1 MGRVVNLN
9 GDIEADR
16 KKEYERQL
24 AIQQSPQHQT
34 QQMVKNSLRQTAGK
48 TKGVFS
54 KVNNTGSPIM
64 KQAYQ
69 DFGKYDPEW
78 GQDSQWILRA
88 GEGIQGSLHSLAATP
103 GAIAGVTKQATIDF
117 WDNTFHNQPLQK
129 ANQQVRLAKMEQAN
143 GGLPLSGKEVRL
155 PRRGDSAVVLS
166 QLGDR
171 EVKEA
176 EERRDALVISRP
188 AQFSNAVH
196 RHMAEAQKHFDKAKE
211 GLSGSDKFWADA
223 GIAALDNAMLLPLAQ
238 VSPNLSLTVM
248 GAKAAGQKSY
258 ELSQQGVGASEALT
272 RGIAAGGIEILTEK
286 LPLDQ
291 TLEALQGGGKG
302 ILANTLKQ
310 MGTEAGEEGLSYALN
325 YVADKAAGDPGA
337 TFTLEELAYAM
348 GVGAVSG
355 GMMGSAATA
364 LGKLRG
370 FGSQQNTTQKS
381 EGTTQAEQTDQ
392 DRIRESIQLDAN
404 QKPIVV
410 VDTDQNLFEGAD
422 PKSYP
427 AIARRYIK
435 EKFQGQVLPV
445 GEEDAARIGPK
456 AAGEFVYPAQDLPP
470 KDRQAK
476 LRAATELNNLLETAE
491 YAYSAPDVKAHP
503 HKEGSLGWDYYTT
516 RFQLGGK
523 TFEGTI
529 NIANSPNGRVFYD
542 ITKIREIPGS
552 YGMPSTP
559 VATVTPISENLST
572 PRVPQLGEKVN
583 GEGQRAPLKLRE
595 TDGRPGLVR
604 DALSRRWDTRMRR
617 DVDAAAKLANVSVVV
632 EEDMGDLDGLY
643 DGRTNTLHISAK
655 AQNPVR
661 VVLTHEITHAMKTSN
676 PAGYRELQSA
686 AFQMMQETGDLER
699 VSAMLGESYGEMT
712 QDELNEELVAHFMQN
727 TMEDIGQFERL
738 IGVNRN
744 VAQRLLDALD
754 NFLRRNA
761 IHWNGGEDRTAG
773 VWSSYTYHDLEEVR
787 EKWAAC
793 LRGANPNAP
802 GRDVVRKLFGGEM
815 AAEAPID
822 GMYQAKEL
830 QGQGRT
836 QQEVWN
842 QTGWLQGKD
851 GRWRFE
857 IDDSGAQLDLTKAGP
872 GATLKDVLYHPEL
885 FRQYP
890 QLGEVAVKFQPLPDS
905 NTLARY
911 NSRNNTITFNTQP
924 KANPSHTPL
933 EVTLHE
939 VQHAIQAEEGFARGG
954 DLRSARNYKIEQLRN
969 LAEHMP
975 EYQELPSIDAKD
987 AFLYD
992 LFLNTTPIR
1001 TEKAAQQRAYGELM
1015 GEQEAS
1021 EVMLR
1026 KDYSPQ
1032 ERRQKAPHQYSDPL
1046 VVLQDGTLVLDDD
1059 ADFLYDE
1066 GINRG
1071 GVDTDGVDTR
1081 GEKTVRVSGQLVQRE
1096 GRGSDGRVP
1105 LLRQRGGGIGQ
1116 GNEDIL
1122 QQLSRVD
1129 RGGSSKTRLGTG
1141 SSSISQ
1147 ARKIASPSRQ
1157 IAPELIEKYRAIPK
1171 GEHPANDVQVPAATG
1186 EGQRTRQTVRTV
1198 LESPHAD
1205 ARLMEQ
1211 TEQKLRQGLL
1221 SYNPI
1226 SNAEA
1231 LQKANQTLET
1241 EGYDRA
1247 LGRFSGAIGGETAGG
1262 APTGRTDKY
1271 TIALGER
1278 LLVEAQNRGDTKAAM
1293 DILSQ
1298 LAVEATVSGQN
1309 VQAIS
1314 MLKRMGPQGELLTL
1328 QAAVNRLNNELGKK
1342 QARQRQKNGEQIA
1355 QLEAQKGTAL
1365 NQLQIDQL
1373 NREIAKLSG
1382 EITLPQEAAADILSQ
1397 TSPKGLEEAVE
1408 RAYIQVA
1415 KQVPA
1420 DWLTKWNALRY
1431 MSMLT
1436 NPTTH
1441 IRNILG
1447 NAAFYPVVQL
1457 KNLVKIPLEQSAQK
1471 LMPKYAGDPTAA
1483 VLNRGN
1489 KTDRG
1494 YLQMA
1499 AESFQENQKVLKA
1512 GGKYNPSDLIRQH
1525 QTVFDGKLLG
1535 LDTPFTNNAF
1545 TQAMGKTMEAIRKA
1559 NGGALET
1566 EDLWFLRSNYETA
1579 FAQVLKANDYQSQ
1592 NPARQKEIL
1601 KNAQQWASEEAW
1613 RATYRDASKF
1623 ADALS
1628 QFSRTNPVTNL
1639 LIEGVAPFKKT
1650 PVNILKRG
1658 VNYSPA
1664 GILAGVYNLNQ
1675 AVRTGKVD
1683 AAHALDQLASGLT
1696 GSGIM
1701 ALGFFLSKLGLFTG
1715 GAEEDKKKEAYDR
1728 QVSGWQPYALRLG
1741 DATYTLDWLAPTS
1754 LPFFTGV
1761 ALQQELEQGSLGPE
1775 AAWEAVLS
1783 LTNPMVEMS
1792 MLSGLDRA
1800 IQSASYAQN
1809 NGGNAIQAFA
1819 VSAAESYFGQAFPT
1833 AFGRVNRILDGTQRN
1848 TYYKDKNSLVPGD
1861 LQAAFRSTVLQK
1873 GIPGG
1878 SKYIEPKLDV
1888 WGREQKAPLGE
1899 RVIENLVSPGYYSK
1913 SKQDKVDK
1921 EVLRLYHKL
1930 GDNGVIPNASP
1941 QKYIQRDGK
1950 RHDFSAKEYTA
1961 YTRERGQQSHQ
1972 ILEDFLGS
1980 REWKKL
1986 SDREKA
1992 AMVEKAYGLA
2002 DELGRKKAV
2011 RSYQYDRATAKAVE
2025 TCKQAGIAY
2034 GEYLLAKQAADQNG
2048 NGSVTKDEAKA
2059 YLDSRSDLRESQ
2071 KASLFSAFSTAKQNP
2086 YQ

>member
-1 MGRVVNLN
+1 MAGYSPSRDTVV
-9 GDIEADR
+9 
-16 KKEYERQL
+16 
-24 AIQQSPQHQT
+24 
-34 QQMVKNSLRQTAGK
+34 
-48 TKGVFS
+48 F
-54 KVNNTGSPIM
+54 NT
-64 KQAYQ
+64 
-69 DFGKYDPEW
+69 
-78 GQDSQWILRA
+78 
-88 GEGIQGSLHSLAATP
+88 
-103 GAIAGVTKQATIDF
+103 
-117 WDNTFHNQPLQK
+117 NTN
-129 ANQQVRLAKMEQAN
+129 V
-143 GGLPLSGKEVRL
+143 
-155 PRRGDSAVVLS
+155 
-166 QLGDR
+166 
-171 EVKEA
+171 
-176 EERRDALVISRP
+176 
-188 AQFSNAVH
+188 
-196 RHMAEAQKHFDKAKE
+196 
-211 GLSGSDKFWADA
+211 
-223 GIAALDNAMLLPLAQ
+223 AML
-238 VSPNLSLTVM
+238 
-248 GAKAAGQKSY
+248 
-258 ELSQQGVGASEALT
+258 
-272 RGIAAGGIEILTEK
+272 
-286 LPLDQ
+286 D
-291 TLEALQGGGKG
+291 
-302 ILANTLKQ
+302 
-310 MGTEAGEEGLSYALN
+310 
-325 YVADKAAGDPGA
+325 
-337 TFTLEELAYAM
+337 
-348 GVGAVSG
+348 
-355 GMMGSAATA
+355 
-364 LGKLRG
+364 
-370 FGSQQNTTQKS
+370 
-381 EGTTQAEQTDQ
+381 
-392 DRIRESIQLDAN
+392 
-404 QKPIVV
+404 
-410 VDTDQNLFEGAD
+410 
-422 PKSYP
+422 
-427 AIARRYIK
+427 
-435 EKFQGQVLPV
+435 
-445 GEEDAARIGPK
+445 
-456 AAGEFVYPAQDLPP
+456 
-470 KDRQAK
+470 
-476 LRAATELNNLLETAE
+476 
-491 YAYSAPDVKAHP
+491 
-503 HKEGSLGWDYYTT
+503 
-516 RFQLGGK
+516 
-523 TFEGTI
+523 
-529 NIANSPNGRVFYD
+529 
-542 ITKIREIPGS
+542 
-552 YGMPSTP
+552 
-559 VATVTPISENLST
+559 
-572 PRVPQLGEKVN
+572 
-583 GEGQRAPLKLRE
+583 
-595 TDGRPGLVR
+595 
-604 DALSRRWDTRMRR
+604 
-617 DVDAAAKLANVSVVV
+617 DVD
-632 EEDMGDLDGLY
+632 
-643 DGRTNTLHISAK
+643 
-655 AQNPVR
+655 
-661 VVLTHEITHAMKTSN
+661 
-676 PAGYRELQSA
+676 
-686 AFQMMQETGDLER
+686 
-699 VSAMLGESYGEMT
+699 
-712 QDELNEELVAHFMQN
+712 
-727 TMEDIGQFERL
+727 
-738 IGVNRN
+738 
-744 VAQRLLDALD
+744 
-754 NFLRRNA
+754 
-761 IHWNGGEDRTAG
+761 W
-773 VWSSYTYHDLEEVR
+773 
-787 EKWAAC
+787 
-793 LRGANPNAP
+793 
-802 GRDVVRKLFGGEM
+802 
-815 AAEAPID
+815 
-822 GMYQAKEL
+822 
-830 QGQGRT
+830 
-836 QQEVWN
+836 
-842 QTGWLQGKD
+842 
-851 GRWRFE
+851 
-857 IDDSGAQLDLTKAGP
+857 
-872 GATLKDVLYHPEL
+872 
-885 FRQYP
+885 
-890 QLGEVAVKFQPLPDS
+890 
-905 NTLARY
+905 
-911 NSRNNTITFNTQP
+911 
-924 KANPSHTPL
+924 TPL
-933 EVTLHE
+933 ETLIHE
-939 VQHAIQAEEGFARGG
+939 TQHAIQTREGFAKGG
-954 DLRSARNYKIEQLRN
+954 SRKSARDFKKIQLRRQ
-969 LAEHMP
+969 AEQMP
-975 EYQELPSIDAKD
+975 EYQQLPTQQAKE
-987 AFLYD
+987 AFVEEM
-992 LFLNTTPIR
+992 FLSTTPEH
-1001 TEKAAQQRAYGELM
+1001 TEEAASIKAYHELV
-1015 GEQEAS
+1015 GEQEAF
-1021 EVMLR
+1021 EVMDR
-1026 KDYSPQ
+1026 REMDEE
-1032 ERRQKAPHQYSDPL
+1032 ERRQKMPKWAKDPL
-1046 VVLQDGTLVLDDD
+1046 IVLQDDTVLDGPVLPPYDGGIIQRRGNQNGID
-1059 ADFLYDE
+1059 TRTGETAGIPEQLLRRSRYLVDFLGRPGDDRVLQNGILRGKFSEYD
-1066 GINRG
+1066 
-1071 GVDTDGVDTR
+1071 
-1081 GEKTVRVSGQLVQRE
+1081 K
-1096 GRGSDGRVP
+1096 GRGQEAGEGARISPVS
-1105 LLRQRGGGIGQ
+1105 
-1116 GNEDIL
+1116 EK
-1122 QQLSRVD
+1122 
-1129 RGGSSKTRLGTG
+1129 SKRLT
-1141 SSSISQ
+1141 
-1147 ARKIASPSRQ
+1147 PSRQ

-1186 EGQRTRQTVRTV
+1186 EGQRTRQTVRTA

-1221 SYNPI
+1221 SYKPI

-1278 LLVEAQNRGDTKAAM
+1278 LLAEAQNRGDTKAAM

-1342 QARQRQKNGEQIA
+1342 QAQQRQKNGEQIA

-1499 AESFQENQKVLKA
+1499 AESFRENQKVLKA

-1559 NGGALET
+1559 NGGALEA

-1761 ALQQELEQGSLGPE
+1761 ALQQELEQGSQGPE

-1888 WGREQKAPLGE
+1888 WGREQKDPLGE

-1961 YTRERGQQSHQ
+1961 YTRERGQQFHQ

-2025 TCKQAGIAY
+2025 TCKQAGITY

-2059 YLDSRSDLRESQ
+2059 YLDSRSDLRKSQ

>member
-34 QQMVKNSLRQTAGK
+34 QQMVKNTAQQSRAEVKQSFGK
-48 TKGVFS
+48 VLGKGQQAIREKGNKDMIAMAQGNADVTLPDFDPTIGQ
-54 KVNNTGSPIM
+54 KIDPKKYWNWRLANAGMGIATGIVGKNVNFWNTGKVAIED
-64 KQAYQ
+64 KLA
-69 DFGKYDPEW
+69 DIRNPEW
-78 GQDSQWILRA
+78 RDRNTAYKKLVN
-88 GEGIQGSLHSLAATP
+88 E
-103 GAIAGVTKQATIDF
+103 AIENHDVASPNFDT
-117 WDNTFHNQPLQK
+117 
-129 ANQQVRLAKMEQAN
+129 
-143 GGLPLSGKEVRL
+143 
-155 PRRGDSAVVLS
+155 
-166 QLGDR
+166 QLGQ
-171 EVKEA
+171 KLSWA
-176 EERRDALVISRP
+176 KSARDTV
-188 AQFSNAVH
+188 AQNTVVNDHWSN
-196 RHMAEAQKHFDKAKE
+196 E
-211 GLSGSDKFWADA
+211 L
-223 GIAALDNAMLLPLAQ
+223 I
-238 VSPNLSLTVM
+238 
-248 GAKAAGQKSY
+248 
-258 ELSQQGVGASEALT
+258 ELSQKGQQEAFGDLTGWKRKFAEAAYGAANSAVMYGLGGGNAALTLAGVGLQAGGQKTYELNQ
-272 RGIAAGGIEILTEK
+272 RGIGATEAFNRGVAAGGIEILSET
-286 LPLDQ
+286 LSVGNILDIVK
-291 TLEALQGGGKG
+291 GGGSG
-302 ILANTLKQ
+302 LAANVLKQ
-310 MGTEAGEEGLSYALN
+310 MLAEAGEEGESYILN
-325 YVADKAAGDPGA
+325 YVADVAAGDPEA
-337 TFTLEELAYAM
+337 TFSVEELAAAM
-348 GVGAVSG
+348 EIGGLSG

-456 AAGEFVYPAQDLPP
+456 APGEYAYPPARGGELENE
-470 KDRQAK
+470 AK
-476 LRAATELNNLLETAE
+476 MRASTELNNLLETAE
-491 YAYSAPDVKAHP
+491 YSYSAPDVRAHS

-542 ITKIREIPGS
+542 ITKIREIPGA

-793 LRGANPNAP
+793 LRGADPNAP
-802 GRDVVRKLFGGEM
+802 GRDVVRKLFVGPSAQEIQL
-815 AAEAPID
+815 AERLE
-822 GMYQAKEL
+822 Q
-830 QGQGRT
+830 
-836 QQEVWN
+836 
-842 QTGWLQGKD
+842 QGKTREEIWQEL
-851 GRWRFE
+851 GMFRGEEGLWRKE
-857 IDDSGAQLDLTKAGP
+857 ISDQDAEINYSRIGN
-872 GATLKDVLYHPEL
+872 GATLQDILEHQELYRRYPEL
-885 FRQYP
+885 ANMPVTHRN
-890 QLGEVAVKFQPLPDS
+890 LGDPRRMAGYSP
-905 NTLARY
+905 
-911 NSRNNTITFNTQP
+911 SRDTVVFNTNTNV
-924 KANPSHTPL
+924 AMLDDVDWTPL
-933 EVTLHE
+933 ETLIHE
-939 VQHAIQAEEGFARGG
+939 TQHAIQTREGFAKGG
-954 DLRSARNYKIEQLRN
+954 SRKSARDFKKIQLRRQ
-969 LAEHMP
+969 AEQMP
-975 EYQELPSIDAKD
+975 EYQQLPTQQAKE
-987 AFLYD
+987 AFVEEM
-992 LFLNTTPIR
+992 FLSTTPEH
-1001 TEKAAQQRAYGELM
+1001 TEEAASIKAYHELV
-1015 GEQEAS
+1015 GEQEAF
-1021 EVMLR
+1021 EVMDR
-1026 KDYSPQ
+1026 REMDEE
-1032 ERRQKAPHQYSDPL
+1032 ERRQKMPKRAKDPL
-1046 VVLQDGTLVLDDD
+1046 IVLQDDTVLDGPVLPPYDGGIIQRRGNQNGID
-1059 ADFLYDE
+1059 TRTGETAGIPEQLLRRSRYLVDFLGRPGDDRVLQNGILRGKFSEYD
-1066 GINRG
+1066 
-1071 GVDTDGVDTR
+1071 
-1081 GEKTVRVSGQLVQRE
+1081 K
-1096 GRGSDGRVP
+1096 GRGQEAGEGARISPVS
-1105 LLRQRGGGIGQ
+1105 
-1116 GNEDIL
+1116 EK
-1122 QQLSRVD
+1122 
-1129 RGGSSKTRLGTG
+1129 SKRLT
-1141 SSSISQ
+1141 
-1147 ARKIASPSRQ
+1147 PSRQ

-1186 EGQRTRQTVRTV
+1186 EGQRTRQTVRTA

-1221 SYNPI
+1221 SYKPI

-1499 AESFQENQKVLKA
+1499 AESFRENQKVLKA

-1888 WGREQKAPLGE
+1888 WGREQEAPLGE

-2025 TCKQAGIAY
+2025 TCKQAGITY

-2059 YLDSRSDLRESQ
+2059 YLDSRSDLRKSQ

>member
-34 QQMVKNSLRQTAGK
+34 QQMVKNTAQQSRAEVKQSFGK
-48 TKGVFS
+48 VLGKGQQAIREKGNKDMIAMAQGNADVTLPDFDPTIGQ
-54 KVNNTGSPIM
+54 KIDPKKYWNWRLANAGMGIATGIVGKNVNFWNTGKVAIED
-64 KQAYQ
+64 KLA
-69 DFGKYDPEW
+69 DIRNPEW
-78 GQDSQWILRA
+78 RDRNTAYKKLVN
-88 GEGIQGSLHSLAATP
+88 E
-103 GAIAGVTKQATIDF
+103 AIENHDVASPNFDT
-117 WDNTFHNQPLQK
+117 
-129 ANQQVRLAKMEQAN
+129 
-143 GGLPLSGKEVRL
+143 
-155 PRRGDSAVVLS
+155 
-166 QLGDR
+166 QLGQ
-171 EVKEA
+171 KLSWA
-176 EERRDALVISRP
+176 KSARDTV
-188 AQFSNAVH
+188 AQNTVVNDHWSN
-196 RHMAEAQKHFDKAKE
+196 E
-211 GLSGSDKFWADA
+211 L
-223 GIAALDNAMLLPLAQ
+223 I
-238 VSPNLSLTVM
+238 
-248 GAKAAGQKSY
+248 
-258 ELSQQGVGASEALT
+258 ELSQKGQQEAFGDLTGWKRKFAEAAYGAANSAVMYGLGGGNAALTLAGVGLQAGGQKTYELNQ
-272 RGIAAGGIEILTEK
+272 RGIGATEAFNRGVAAGGIEILSET
-286 LPLDQ
+286 LSVGNILDIVK
-291 TLEALQGGGKG
+291 GGGSG
-302 ILANTLKQ
+302 LAANVLKQ
-310 MGTEAGEEGLSYALN
+310 MLAEAGEEGESYILN
-325 YVADKAAGDPGA
+325 YVADVAAGDPEA
-337 TFTLEELAYAM
+337 TFSVEELAAAM
-348 GVGAVSG
+348 EIGGLSG

-456 AAGEFVYPAQDLPP
+456 APGEYAYPPARGGELENE
-470 KDRQAK
+470 AK
-476 LRAATELNNLLETAE
+476 MRASTELNNLLETAE
-491 YAYSAPDVKAHP
+491 YSYSAPDVRAHS

-542 ITKIREIPGS
+542 ITKIREIPGA

-727 TMEDIGQFERL
+727 TMEDIGQFEQL

-793 LRGANPNAP
+793 LRGAGPNAP
-802 GRDVVRKLFGGEM
+802 GRDVVRKLFVGPSAQEIQL
-815 AAEAPID
+815 AEQLEQQGKTREEIW
-822 GMYQAKEL
+822 KEL
-830 QGQGRT
+830 GMFRGEEGLWRKEISDQDAEINYSRIGDGKT
-836 QQEVWN
+836 
-842 QTGWLQGKD
+842 LQDILEHQK
-851 GRWRFE
+851 
-857 IDDSGAQLDLTKAGP
+857 
-872 GATLKDVLYHPEL
+872 LYRRYPEL
-885 FRQYP
+885 
-890 QLGEVAVKFQPLPDS
+890 ANLPVTHENIGNAQGMAGYS
-905 NTLARY
+905 P
-911 NSRNNTITFNTQP
+911 SRDTVIFNTNTNV
-924 KANPSHTPL
+924 AMLDDMGWTPL
-933 EVTLHE
+933 EALIHE
-939 VQHAIQAEEGFARGG
+939 TQHAIQAREGFAKGG
-954 DLRSARNYKIEQLRN
+954 SPRSVAKYKREQLRHR
-969 LAEHMP
+969 AEQIS
-975 EYQELPSIDAKD
+975 EYQQLPTQQAKD
-987 AFLYD
+987 AFVEEM
-992 LFLNTTPIR
+992 FLNTTPEH
-1001 TEKAAQQRAYGELM
+1001 TMKSASEKAYSELV
-1015 GEQEAS
+1015 GEQEAF
-1021 EVMLR
+1021 EVMERMELNNE
-1026 KDYSPQ
+1026 
-1032 ERRQKAPHQYSDPL
+1032 ERRQQMPKRAENPL
-1046 VVLQDGTLVLDDD
+1046 IVLQDGTVLDGPV
-1059 ADFLYDE
+1059 LPPYDGSTMQKGGDHN
-1066 GINRG
+1066 GIDQGAGKEVGISGEEYIQPHTGQSVGAGLGSDSG
-1071 GVDTDGVDTR
+1071 GLQ
-1081 GEKTVRVSGQLVQRE
+1081 EISGQL
-1096 GRGSDGRVP
+1096 
-1105 LLRQRGGGIGQ
+1105 
-1116 GNEDIL
+1116 L
-1122 QQLSRVD
+1122 QQLSGADTRRSGTIGQRVPV
-1129 RGGSSKTRLGTG
+1129 SSLSKRSEGLT
-1141 SSSISQ
+1141 
-1147 ARKIASPSRQ
+1147 PSRQ

-1198 LESPHAD
+1198 LESSHAD

-1221 SYNPI
+1221 SYKPI

-1262 APTGRTDKY
+1262 AATGRTDKY

-1278 LLVEAQNRGDTKAAM
+1278 LLAEAQNRGDTKAAM

-1328 QAAVNRLNNELGKK
+1328 QAAVNRLNNELSKK

-1761 ALQQELEQGSLGPE
+1761 ALQQELEQGSQGPE

-1888 WGREQKAPLGE
+1888 WGREQKDPLGE

-2059 YLDSRSDLRESQ
+2059 YLDSRSDLRKSQ

>member
-34 QQMVKNSLRQTAGK
+34 QQMVKNTAQQSRAEVKQSFGK
-48 TKGVFS
+48 VLGKGQQAIREKGNKDMIAMAQGNADVTLPDFDPTIGQ
-54 KVNNTGSPIM
+54 KIDPKKYWNWRLANAGMGIATGIVGKNVNFWNTGKVAIED
-64 KQAYQ
+64 KLA
-69 DFGKYDPEW
+69 DIRNPEW
-78 GQDSQWILRA
+78 RDRNTAYKKLVN
-88 GEGIQGSLHSLAATP
+88 E
-103 GAIAGVTKQATIDF
+103 AIENHDVASPNFDT
-117 WDNTFHNQPLQK
+117 
-129 ANQQVRLAKMEQAN
+129 
-143 GGLPLSGKEVRL
+143 
-155 PRRGDSAVVLS
+155 
-166 QLGDR
+166 QLGQ
-171 EVKEA
+171 KLSWA
-176 EERRDALVISRP
+176 KSARDTV
-188 AQFSNAVH
+188 AQNTVVNDHWSN
-196 RHMAEAQKHFDKAKE
+196 E
-211 GLSGSDKFWADA
+211 L
-223 GIAALDNAMLLPLAQ
+223 I
-238 VSPNLSLTVM
+238 
-248 GAKAAGQKSY
+248 
-258 ELSQQGVGASEALT
+258 ELSQKGQQEAFGDLTGWKRKFAEAAYGAANSAVMYGLGGGNAALTLAGVGLQAGGQKTYELNQ
-272 RGIAAGGIEILTEK
+272 RGIGATEAFNRGVAAGGIEILSET
-286 LPLDQ
+286 LSVGNILDIVK
-291 TLEALQGGGKG
+291 GGGSG
-302 ILANTLKQ
+302 LAANVLKQ
-310 MGTEAGEEGLSYALN
+310 MLAEAGEEGESYILN
-325 YVADKAAGDPGA
+325 YVADVAAGDPEA
-337 TFTLEELAYAM
+337 TFSVEELAAAM
-348 GVGAVSG
+348 EIGGLSG

-456 AAGEFVYPAQDLPP
+456 APGEYAYPPARGGELENE
-470 KDRQAK
+470 AK
-476 LRAATELNNLLETAE
+476 MRASTELNNLLETAE
-491 YAYSAPDVKAHP
+491 YSYSAPDVRAHS

-542 ITKIREIPGS
+542 ITKIREIPGA

-793 LRGANPNAP
+793 LRGADPNAP
-802 GRDVVRKLFGGEM
+802 GRDVVRKLFVGPSAQEIQL
-815 AAEAPID
+815 AERLE
-822 GMYQAKEL
+822 Q
-830 QGQGRT
+830 
-836 QQEVWN
+836 
-842 QTGWLQGKD
+842 QGKTREEIWQEL
-851 GRWRFE
+851 GMFRGEEGLWRKE
-857 IDDSGAQLDLTKAGP
+857 ISDQDAEINYSRIGN
-872 GATLKDVLYHPEL
+872 GATLQDILEHQELYRRYPEL
-885 FRQYP
+885 ANMPVTHRN
-890 QLGEVAVKFQPLPDS
+890 LGDPRRMAGYSP
-905 NTLARY
+905 
-911 NSRNNTITFNTQP
+911 SRDTVVFNTNTNV
-924 KANPSHTPL
+924 AMLDDVDWTPL
-933 EVTLHE
+933 ETLIHE
-939 VQHAIQAEEGFARGG
+939 TQHAIQTREGFAKGG
-954 DLRSARNYKIEQLRN
+954 SRKSARDFKKIQLRRQ
-969 LAEHMP
+969 AEQMP
-975 EYQELPSIDAKD
+975 EYQQLPTQQAKE
-987 AFLYD
+987 AFVEEM
-992 LFLNTTPIR
+992 FLSTTPEH
-1001 TEKAAQQRAYGELM
+1001 TEEAASIKAYHELV
-1015 GEQEAS
+1015 GEQEAF
-1021 EVMLR
+1021 EVMDR
-1026 KDYSPQ
+1026 REMDEE
-1032 ERRQKAPHQYSDPL
+1032 ERRQKMPKRAKDPL
-1046 VVLQDGTLVLDDD
+1046 IVLQDDTVLDGPVLPPYDGGIIQRRGNQNGID
-1059 ADFLYDE
+1059 TRTGETAGIPEQLLRRSRYLVDFLGRPGDDRVLQNGILRGKFSEYD
-1066 GINRG
+1066 
-1071 GVDTDGVDTR
+1071 
-1081 GEKTVRVSGQLVQRE
+1081 K
-1096 GRGSDGRVP
+1096 GRGQEAGEGARISPVS
-1105 LLRQRGGGIGQ
+1105 
-1116 GNEDIL
+1116 EK
-1122 QQLSRVD
+1122 
-1129 RGGSSKTRLGTG
+1129 SKRLT
-1141 SSSISQ
+1141 
-1147 ARKIASPSRQ
+1147 PSRQ

-1221 SYNPI
+1221 SYKPI

-1278 LLVEAQNRGDTKAAM
+1278 LLAEAQNRGDTKAAM

-1342 QARQRQKNGEQIA
+1342 QAQQRQKNGEQIA

-1499 AESFQENQKVLKA
+1499 AESFRENQKVLKA

-1888 WGREQKAPLGE
+1888 WGREQEAPLGE

-2025 TCKQAGIAY
+2025 TCKQAGITY

-2059 YLDSRSDLRESQ
+2059 YLDSRSDLRKSQ

>member
-34 QQMVKNSLRQTAGK
+34 QQMVKNTAQQSRAEVKQSFGK
-48 TKGVFS
+48 VLGKGQQAIREKGNKDMIAMAQGNADVTLPDFDPTIGQ
-54 KVNNTGSPIM
+54 KIDPKKYWNWRLANAGMGIATGIVGKNVNFWNTGKVAIED
-64 KQAYQ
+64 KLA
-69 DFGKYDPEW
+69 DIRNPEW
-78 GQDSQWILRA
+78 RDRNTAYKKLVN
-88 GEGIQGSLHSLAATP
+88 E
-103 GAIAGVTKQATIDF
+103 AIENHDVASPNFDT
-117 WDNTFHNQPLQK
+117 
-129 ANQQVRLAKMEQAN
+129 
-143 GGLPLSGKEVRL
+143 
-155 PRRGDSAVVLS
+155 
-166 QLGDR
+166 QLGQ
-171 EVKEA
+171 KLSWA
-176 EERRDALVISRP
+176 KSARDTV
-188 AQFSNAVH
+188 AQNTVVNDHWSN
-196 RHMAEAQKHFDKAKE
+196 E
-211 GLSGSDKFWADA
+211 L
-223 GIAALDNAMLLPLAQ
+223 I
-238 VSPNLSLTVM
+238 
-248 GAKAAGQKSY
+248 
-258 ELSQQGVGASEALT
+258 ELSQKGQQEAFGDLTGWKRKFAEAAYGAANSAVMYGLGGGNAALTLAGVGLQAGGQKTYELNQ
-272 RGIAAGGIEILTEK
+272 RGIGATEAFNRGVAAGGIEILSET
-286 LPLDQ
+286 LSVGNILDIVK
-291 TLEALQGGGKG
+291 GGGSG
-302 ILANTLKQ
+302 LAANVLKQ
-310 MGTEAGEEGLSYALN
+310 MLAEAGEEGESYILN
-325 YVADKAAGDPGA
+325 YVADVAAGDPEA
-337 TFTLEELAYAM
+337 TFSVEELAAAM
-348 GVGAVSG
+348 EIGGLSG

-456 AAGEFVYPAQDLPP
+456 APGEYAYPPARGGELENE
-470 KDRQAK
+470 AK
-476 LRAATELNNLLETAE
+476 MRASTELNNLLETAE
-491 YAYSAPDVKAHP
+491 YSYSAPDVRAHS

-542 ITKIREIPGS
+542 ITKIREIPGA

-793 LRGANPNAP
+793 LRGADPNAP
-802 GRDVVRKLFGGEM
+802 GRDVVRKLFVGPSAQEIQL
-815 AAEAPID
+815 AERLE
-822 GMYQAKEL
+822 Q
-830 QGQGRT
+830 
-836 QQEVWN
+836 
-842 QTGWLQGKD
+842 QGKTREEIWQEL
-851 GRWRFE
+851 GMFRGEEGLWRKE
-857 IDDSGAQLDLTKAGP
+857 ISDQDAEINYSRIGN
-872 GATLKDVLYHPEL
+872 GATLQDILEHQELYRRYPEL
-885 FRQYP
+885 ANMPVTHRN
-890 QLGEVAVKFQPLPDS
+890 LGDPRRMAGYSP
-905 NTLARY
+905 
-911 NSRNNTITFNTQP
+911 SRDTVVFNTNTNV
-924 KANPSHTPL
+924 AMLDDVDWTPL
-933 EVTLHE
+933 ETLIHE
-939 VQHAIQAEEGFARGG
+939 TQHAIQTREGFAKGG
-954 DLRSARNYKIEQLRN
+954 SRKSARDFKKIQLRRQ
-969 LAEHMP
+969 AEQMP
-975 EYQELPSIDAKD
+975 EYQQLPTQQAKE
-987 AFLYD
+987 AFVEEM
-992 LFLNTTPIR
+992 FLSTTPEH
-1001 TEKAAQQRAYGELM
+1001 TEEAASIKAYHELV
-1015 GEQEAS
+1015 GEQEAF
-1021 EVMLR
+1021 EVMDR
-1026 KDYSPQ
+1026 REMDEE
-1032 ERRQKAPHQYSDPL
+1032 ERRQKMPKRAKDPL
-1046 VVLQDGTLVLDDD
+1046 IVLQDDTVLDGPVLPPYDGGIIQRRGNQNGID
-1059 ADFLYDE
+1059 TRTGETAGIPEQLLRRSRYLVDFLGRPGDDRVLQNGILRGKFSEYD
-1066 GINRG
+1066 
-1071 GVDTDGVDTR
+1071 
-1081 GEKTVRVSGQLVQRE
+1081 K
-1096 GRGSDGRVP
+1096 GRGQEAGEGARISPVS
-1105 LLRQRGGGIGQ
+1105 
-1116 GNEDIL
+1116 EK
-1122 QQLSRVD
+1122 
-1129 RGGSSKTRLGTG
+1129 SKRLT
-1141 SSSISQ
+1141 
-1147 ARKIASPSRQ
+1147 PSRQ

-1186 EGQRTRQTVRTV
+1186 EGQRTRQTVRTA

-1221 SYNPI
+1221 SYKPI

-1278 LLVEAQNRGDTKAAM
+1278 LLAEAQNRGDTKAAM

-1342 QARQRQKNGEQIA
+1342 QAQQRQKNGEQIA

-1499 AESFQENQKVLKA
+1499 AESFRENQKVLKA

-1888 WGREQKAPLGE
+1888 WGREQEAPLGE

-2025 TCKQAGIAY
+2025 TCKQAGITY

-2059 YLDSRSDLRESQ
+2059 YLDSRSDLRKSQ

>member
-48 TKGVFS
+48 TKDVFS

-69 DFGKYDPEW
+69 DFGKYDPSWKDHVETRV
-78 GQDSQWILRA
+78 DPKKPSLAKHLASAVTSAAIALP
-88 GEGIQGSLHSLAATP
+88 GSL
-103 GAIAGVTKQATIDF
+103 GALGETS
-117 WDNTFHNQPLQK
+117 
-129 ANQQVRLAKMEQAN
+129 RLAYGDYQVNKKNKDWVDRNQRYQQLRSQALAN
-143 GGLPLSGKEVRL
+143 ADVTLPDFD
-155 PRRGDSAVVLS
+155 PN
-166 QLGDR
+166 LGA
-171 EVKEA
+171 KLNQA
-176 EERRDALVISRP
+176 KASRDAVGQNSVMSADHWSSRLLQG
-188 AQFSNAVH
+188 ADEV
-196 RHMAEAQKHFDKAKE
+196 AEQGKE
-211 GLSGSDKFWADA
+211 GLTGWKRFLADA
-223 GIAALDNAMLLPLAQ
+223 AYGVVDNAMLLPLAQ
-238 VSPNLSLTVM
+238 VNPNLPLTVM

-291 TLEALQGGGKG
+291 TLEALHGGGKG

-348 GVGAVSG
+348 GVGAISG

-370 FGSQQNTTQKS
+370 FDSQQSTTQN
-381 EGTTQAEQTDQ
+381 A
-392 DRIRESIQLDAN
+392 AN
-404 QKPIVV
+404 
-410 VDTDQNLFEGAD
+410 N
-422 PKSYP
+422 
-427 AIARRYIK
+427 
-435 EKFQGQVLPV
+435 LPV
-445 GEEDAARIGPK
+445 NQIKPNVEVAETQENSLEGIN
-456 AAGEFVYPAQDLPP
+456 QLPP
-470 KDRQAK
+470 
-476 LRAATELNNLLETAE
+476 
-491 YAYSAPDVKAHP
+491 AP
-503 HKEGSLGWDYYTT
+503 
-516 RFQLGGK
+516 
-523 TFEGTI
+523 
-529 NIANSPNGRVFYD
+529 
-542 ITKIREIPGS
+542 
-552 YGMPSTP
+552 
-559 VATVTPISENLST
+559 
-572 PRVPQLGEKVN
+572 VN
-583 GEGQRAPLKLRE
+583 QGQRAPLKLRE

-761 IHWNGGEDRTAG
+761 IHWNDGEDRTTG

-815 AAEAPID
+815 AAEAPMD

-830 QGQGRT
+830 QGQT

-911 NSRNNTITFNTQP
+911 NSRDNTITFNTQP
-924 KANPSHTPL
+924 KANPSRTLL

-954 DLRSARNYKIEQLRN
+954 NTAKARQWKLEQLRQ
-969 LAEHMP
+969 LAETMP
-975 EYQELPSIDAKD
+975 EYQILQTAE
-987 AFLYD
+987 
-992 LFLNTTPIR
+992 
-1001 TEKAAQQRAYGELM
+1001 EKAAFINDLYLKTTDTYDEDTAKKKAYSDLL
-1015 GEQEAS
+1015 GEQEAF
-1021 EVMLR
+1021 EVADRVDLTR
-1026 KDYSPQ
+1026 E
-1032 ERRQKAPHQYSDPL
+1032 ERLKKTPHQYKDSL

-1059 ADFLYDE
+1059 ANFLYDDS
-1066 GINRG
+1066 INPK
-1071 GVDTDGVDTR
+1071 GVDGYGIVPRT
-1081 GEKTVRVSGQLVQRE
+1081 GETTGIPRQYLQRE
-1096 GRGSDGRVP
+1096 SGSRDGRVP
-1105 LLRQRGGGIGQ
+1105 FLRQRGGGNGE
-1116 GNEDIL
+1116 GNENLL
-1122 QQLSRVD
+1122 QQFPRFD
-1129 RGGSSKTRLGTG
+1129 RGRGQEASLGVG
-1141 SSSISQ
+1141 FIDSDE
-1147 ARKIASPSRQ
+1147 KIAPSRQ

-1198 LESPHAD
+1198 LESPYAD

-1221 SYNPI
+1221 SYKPI

-1262 APTGRTDKY
+1262 AATGRTDKY

-1278 LLVEAQNRGDTKAAM
+1278 LLAEAQNRGDTKAAM

-1328 QAAVNRLNNELGKK
+1328 QASVNRLNNELSKK

-1365 NQLQIDQL
+1365 NQLQIDQI

-1499 AESFQENQKVLKA
+1499 AESFRENQKVLKA

-1559 NGGALET
+1559 NGGALEA

-1888 WGREQKAPLGE
+1888 WGREQEAPLGE

-1992 AMVEKAYGLA
+1992 AMVEKAYDLA

-2059 YLDSRSDLRESQ
+2059 YLDSRNDLRESQ

>member
-48 TKGVFS
+48 TKDVFS

-69 DFGKYDPEW
+69 DFGKYDPSWKDHVETRV
-78 GQDSQWILRA
+78 DPKKPSLAKHLASAVTSAAIALP
-88 GEGIQGSLHSLAATP
+88 GSL
-103 GAIAGVTKQATIDF
+103 GALGETS
-117 WDNTFHNQPLQK
+117 
-129 ANQQVRLAKMEQAN
+129 RLAYGDYQVNKKNKDWVDRNQRYQQLRSQALAN
-143 GGLPLSGKEVRL
+143 ADVTLPDFD
-155 PRRGDSAVVLS
+155 PN
-166 QLGDR
+166 LGA
-171 EVKEA
+171 KLNQA
-176 EERRDALVISRP
+176 KASRDAVGQNSVMSADHWSSRLLQG
-188 AQFSNAVH
+188 ADEV
-196 RHMAEAQKHFDKAKE
+196 AEQGKE
-211 GLSGSDKFWADA
+211 GLTGWKRFLADA
-223 GIAALDNAMLLPLAQ
+223 AYGVVDNAMLLPLAQ
-238 VSPNLSLTVM
+238 VNPNLPLTVM

-291 TLEALQGGGKG
+291 TLEALHGGGKG

-348 GVGAVSG
+348 GVGAISG

-370 FGSQQNTTQKS
+370 FDSQQSTTQN
-381 EGTTQAEQTDQ
+381 A
-392 DRIRESIQLDAN
+392 AN
-404 QKPIVV
+404 
-410 VDTDQNLFEGAD
+410 N
-422 PKSYP
+422 
-427 AIARRYIK
+427 
-435 EKFQGQVLPV
+435 LPV
-445 GEEDAARIGPK
+445 NQIKPNVEVAETQENSLEGIN
-456 AAGEFVYPAQDLPP
+456 QLPP
-470 KDRQAK
+470 
-476 LRAATELNNLLETAE
+476 
-491 YAYSAPDVKAHP
+491 AP
-503 HKEGSLGWDYYTT
+503 
-516 RFQLGGK
+516 
-523 TFEGTI
+523 
-529 NIANSPNGRVFYD
+529 
-542 ITKIREIPGS
+542 
-552 YGMPSTP
+552 
-559 VATVTPISENLST
+559 
-572 PRVPQLGEKVN
+572 VN
-583 GEGQRAPLKLRE
+583 QGQRAPLKLRE
-595 TDGRPGLVR
+595 TDGRPGLVK

-727 TMEDIGQFERL
+727 TMEDIGQFEQL

-793 LRGANPNAP
+793 LRGAGPNAP
-802 GRDVVRKLFGGEM
+802 GRDVVRKLFVGPSAQEIQL
-815 AAEAPID
+815 AEQLEQQGKTREEIW
-822 GMYQAKEL
+822 KEL
-830 QGQGRT
+830 GMFRGEEGLWRKEISDQDAEINYSRIGDGKT
-836 QQEVWN
+836 
-842 QTGWLQGKD
+842 LQDILEHQK
-851 GRWRFE
+851 
-857 IDDSGAQLDLTKAGP
+857 
-872 GATLKDVLYHPEL
+872 LYRRYPEL
-885 FRQYP
+885 
-890 QLGEVAVKFQPLPDS
+890 ANLPVTHENIGNAQGMAGYS
-905 NTLARY
+905 P
-911 NSRNNTITFNTQP
+911 SRDTVIFNTNTNV
-924 KANPSHTPL
+924 AMLDDMGWTPL
-933 EVTLHE
+933 EALIHE
-939 VQHAIQAEEGFARGG
+939 TQHAIQAREGFAKGG
-954 DLRSARNYKIEQLRN
+954 SPRSVAKYKREQLRHR
-969 LAEHMP
+969 AEQIS
-975 EYQELPSIDAKD
+975 EYQQLPTQQAKD
-987 AFLYD
+987 AFVEEM
-992 LFLNTTPIR
+992 FLNTTPEH
-1001 TEKAAQQRAYGELM
+1001 TMKSASEKAYSELV
-1015 GEQEAS
+1015 GEQEAF
-1021 EVMLR
+1021 EVMERMELNNE
-1026 KDYSPQ
+1026 
-1032 ERRQKAPHQYSDPL
+1032 ERRQQMPKRAENPL
-1046 VVLQDGTLVLDDD
+1046 IVLQDGTVLDGPV
-1059 ADFLYDE
+1059 LPPYDGSTMQKGGDHN
-1066 GINRG
+1066 GIDQGAGKEVGISGQEYIQPHTGQSVGAGLGSDSG
-1071 GVDTDGVDTR
+1071 GLQ
-1081 GEKTVRVSGQLVQRE
+1081 EISGQL
-1096 GRGSDGRVP
+1096 
-1105 LLRQRGGGIGQ
+1105 
-1116 GNEDIL
+1116 L
-1122 QQLSRVD
+1122 QQLSGADTRRSGTIGQRVPV
-1129 RGGSSKTRLGTG
+1129 SSLSKRSEGLT
-1141 SSSISQ
+1141 
-1147 ARKIASPSRQ
+1147 PSRQ

-1198 LESPHAD
+1198 LESSHAD

-1221 SYNPI
+1221 SYKPI

-1262 APTGRTDKY
+1262 AATGRTDKY

-1278 LLVEAQNRGDTKAAM
+1278 LLAEAQNRGDTKAAM

-1328 QAAVNRLNNELGKK
+1328 QAAVNRLNNELSKK

-1499 AESFQENQKVLKA
+1499 AESFRENQKVLKA

-1559 NGGALET
+1559 NGGALEA

-1888 WGREQKAPLGE
+1888 WGREQEAPLGE

-1992 AMVEKAYGLA
+1992 AMVEKAYDLA

-2059 YLDSRSDLRESQ
+2059 YLDSRNDLRESQ

>member
-34 QQMVKNSLRQTAGK
+34 QQMVKNTAQQSRAEVKQSFGK
-48 TKGVFS
+48 VLGKGQQAIREKGNKDMIAMAQGNADVTLPDFDPTIGQ
-54 KVNNTGSPIM
+54 KIDPKKYWNWRLANAGMGIATGIVGKNVNFWNTGKVAIED
-64 KQAYQ
+64 KLA
-69 DFGKYDPEW
+69 DIRNPEW
-78 GQDSQWILRA
+78 RDRNTAYKKLVN
-88 GEGIQGSLHSLAATP
+88 E
-103 GAIAGVTKQATIDF
+103 AIENHDVASPNFDT
-117 WDNTFHNQPLQK
+117 
-129 ANQQVRLAKMEQAN
+129 
-143 GGLPLSGKEVRL
+143 
-155 PRRGDSAVVLS
+155 
-166 QLGDR
+166 QLGQ
-171 EVKEA
+171 KLSWA
-176 EERRDALVISRP
+176 KSARDTV
-188 AQFSNAVH
+188 AQNTVVNDHWSN
-196 RHMAEAQKHFDKAKE
+196 E
-211 GLSGSDKFWADA
+211 L
-223 GIAALDNAMLLPLAQ
+223 I
-238 VSPNLSLTVM
+238 
-248 GAKAAGQKSY
+248 
-258 ELSQQGVGASEALT
+258 ELSQKGQQEAFGDLTGWKRKFAEAAYGAANSAVMYGLGGGNAALTLAGVGLQAGGQKTYELNQ
-272 RGIAAGGIEILTEK
+272 RGIGATEAFNRGVAAGGIEILSET
-286 LPLDQ
+286 LSVGNILDIVK
-291 TLEALQGGGKG
+291 GGGSG
-302 ILANTLKQ
+302 LAANVLKQ
-310 MGTEAGEEGLSYALN
+310 MLAEAGEEGESYILN
-325 YVADKAAGDPGA
+325 YVADVAAGDPEA
-337 TFTLEELAYAM
+337 TFSVEELAAAM
-348 GVGAVSG
+348 EIGGLSG

-793 LRGANPNAP
+793 LRGADPNAP
-802 GRDVVRKLFGGEM
+802 GRDVVRKLFVGPSAQEIQL
-815 AAEAPID
+815 AERLE
-822 GMYQAKEL
+822 Q
-830 QGQGRT
+830 
-836 QQEVWN
+836 
-842 QTGWLQGKD
+842 QGKTREEIWQEL
-851 GRWRFE
+851 GMFRGEEGLWRKE
-857 IDDSGAQLDLTKAGP
+857 ISDQDAEINYSRIGN
-872 GATLKDVLYHPEL
+872 GATLQDILEHQELYRRYPEL
-885 FRQYP
+885 ANMPVTHRN
-890 QLGEVAVKFQPLPDS
+890 LGDPRRMAGYSP
-905 NTLARY
+905 
-911 NSRNNTITFNTQP
+911 SRDTVVFNTNTNV
-924 KANPSHTPL
+924 AMLDDVDWTPL
-933 EVTLHE
+933 ETLIHE
-939 VQHAIQAEEGFARGG
+939 TQHAIQTREGFAKGG
-954 DLRSARNYKIEQLRN
+954 SRKSARDFKKIQLRRQ
-969 LAEHMP
+969 AEQMP
-975 EYQELPSIDAKD
+975 EYQQLPTQQAKE
-987 AFLYD
+987 AFVEEM
-992 LFLNTTPIR
+992 FLSTTPEH
-1001 TEKAAQQRAYGELM
+1001 TEEAASIKAYHELV
-1015 GEQEAS
+1015 GEQEAF
-1021 EVMLR
+1021 EVMDR
-1026 KDYSPQ
+1026 REMDEE
-1032 ERRQKAPHQYSDPL
+1032 ERRQKMPKRAKDPL
-1046 VVLQDGTLVLDDD
+1046 IVLQDDTVLDGPVLPPYDGGIIQRRGNQNGID
-1059 ADFLYDE
+1059 TRTGETAGIPEQLLRRSRYLVDFLGRPGDDRVLQNGILRGKFSEYD
-1066 GINRG
+1066 
-1071 GVDTDGVDTR
+1071 
-1081 GEKTVRVSGQLVQRE
+1081 K
-1096 GRGSDGRVP
+1096 GRGQEAGEGARISPVS
-1105 LLRQRGGGIGQ
+1105 
-1116 GNEDIL
+1116 EK
-1122 QQLSRVD
+1122 
-1129 RGGSSKTRLGTG
+1129 SKRLT
-1141 SSSISQ
+1141 
-1147 ARKIASPSRQ
+1147 PSRQ

-1186 EGQRTRQTVRTV
+1186 EGQRTRQTVRTA

-1221 SYNPI
+1221 SYKPI

-1262 APTGRTDKY
+1262 AATGRTDKY

-1278 LLVEAQNRGDTKAAM
+1278 LLAEAQNRGDTKAAM

-1499 AESFQENQKVLKA
+1499 AESFRENQKVLKA

-1559 NGGALET
+1559 NGGALEA

-1992 AMVEKAYGLA
+1992 AMVEKAYDLA

-2059 YLDSRSDLRESQ
+2059 YLDSRNDLRESQ

>member
-761 IHWNGGEDRTAG
+761 IHWNDGEDRTAG

-793 LRGANPNAP
+793 LRGADPNAP

-815 AAEAPID
+815 AAEAPMD

-830 QGQGRT
+830 QGQT

-857 IDDSGAQLDLTKAGP
+857 IDDSDAQLDLTKAGP

-890 QLGEVAVKFQPLPDS
+890 QLGDVAVKFQPLPDPDM
-905 NTLARY
+905 LARY
-911 NSRNNTITFNTQP
+911 NSRDNTITFNTQP
-924 KANPSHTPL
+924 KANPSRTLL

-954 DLRSARNYKIEQLRN
+954 NTAKARQWKLEQLRQ
-969 LAEHMP
+969 LAETMP
-975 EYQELPSIDAKD
+975 EYQILQTAE
-987 AFLYD
+987 
-992 LFLNTTPIR
+992 
-1001 TEKAAQQRAYGELM
+1001 EKAAFINDLYLKTTDTYDEDTAKKKAYSDLL
-1015 GEQEAS
+1015 GEQEAF
-1021 EVMLR
+1021 EVADRVDLTR
-1026 KDYSPQ
+1026 E
-1032 ERRQKAPHQYSDPL
+1032 ERLKKTPHQYKDSL

-1059 ADFLYDE
+1059 ANFLYDDS
-1066 GINRG
+1066 INPK
-1071 GVDTDGVDTR
+1071 GVDGYGIVPRT
-1081 GEKTVRVSGQLVQRE
+1081 GETTGIPRQYLQRE
-1096 GRGSDGRVP
+1096 SGSRDGRVP
-1105 LLRQRGGGIGQ
+1105 FLRQRGGGNGE
-1116 GNEDIL
+1116 GNENLL
-1122 QQLSRVD
+1122 QQFPRFD
-1129 RGGSSKTRLGTG
+1129 RGRGQEASLGVG
-1141 SSSISQ
+1141 FIDSDE
-1147 ARKIASPSRQ
+1147 KIAPSRQ

-1198 LESPHAD
+1198 LESSHAD

-1221 SYNPI
+1221 SYKPI

-1262 APTGRTDKY
+1262 AATGRTDKY

-1278 LLVEAQNRGDTKAAM
+1278 LLAEAQNRGDTKAAM

-1328 QAAVNRLNNELGKK
+1328 QAAVNRLNNELSKK

-1559 NGGALET
+1559 NGGALEA

-1761 ALQQELEQGSLGPE
+1761 ALQQELEQGSQGPE

-1992 AMVEKAYGLA
+1992 AMVEKAYDLA

-2059 YLDSRSDLRESQ
+2059 YLDSRSDLRKSQ

>member
-1 MGRVVNLN
+1 M
-9 GDIEADR
+9 
-16 KKEYERQL
+16 
-24 AIQQSPQHQT
+24 
-34 QQMVKNSLRQTAGK
+34 
-48 TKGVFS
+48 
-54 KVNNTGSPIM
+54 
-64 KQAYQ
+64 
-69 DFGKYDPEW
+69 
-78 GQDSQWILRA
+78 
-88 GEGIQGSLHSLAATP
+88 
-103 GAIAGVTKQATIDF
+103 
-117 WDNTFHNQPLQK
+117 
-129 ANQQVRLAKMEQAN
+129 
-143 GGLPLSGKEVRL
+143 
-155 PRRGDSAVVLS
+155 
-166 QLGDR
+166 
-171 EVKEA
+171 
-176 EERRDALVISRP
+176 
-188 AQFSNAVH
+188 
-196 RHMAEAQKHFDKAKE
+196 
-211 GLSGSDKFWADA
+211 
-223 GIAALDNAMLLPLAQ
+223 
-238 VSPNLSLTVM
+238 
-248 GAKAAGQKSY
+248 
-258 ELSQQGVGASEALT
+258 
-272 RGIAAGGIEILTEK
+272 
-286 LPLDQ
+286 
-291 TLEALQGGGKG
+291 
-302 ILANTLKQ
+302 
-310 MGTEAGEEGLSYALN
+310 
-325 YVADKAAGDPGA
+325 
-337 TFTLEELAYAM
+337 
-348 GVGAVSG
+348 
-355 GMMGSAATA
+355 
-364 LGKLRG
+364 
-370 FGSQQNTTQKS
+370 
-381 EGTTQAEQTDQ
+381 
-392 DRIRESIQLDAN
+392 
-404 QKPIVV
+404 
-410 VDTDQNLFEGAD
+410 
-422 PKSYP
+422 
-427 AIARRYIK
+427 
-435 EKFQGQVLPV
+435 
-445 GEEDAARIGPK
+445 
-456 AAGEFVYPAQDLPP
+456 
-470 KDRQAK
+470 
-476 LRAATELNNLLETAE
+476 
-491 YAYSAPDVKAHP
+491 
-503 HKEGSLGWDYYTT
+503 
-516 RFQLGGK
+516 
-523 TFEGTI
+523 
-529 NIANSPNGRVFYD
+529 
-542 ITKIREIPGS
+542 
-552 YGMPSTP
+552 
-559 VATVTPISENLST
+559 
-572 PRVPQLGEKVN
+572 
-583 GEGQRAPLKLRE
+583 
-595 TDGRPGLVR
+595 
-604 DALSRRWDTRMRR
+604 
-617 DVDAAAKLANVSVVV
+617 
-632 EEDMGDLDGLY
+632 
-643 DGRTNTLHISAK
+643 
-655 AQNPVR
+655 
-661 VVLTHEITHAMKTSN
+661 
-676 PAGYRELQSA
+676 
-686 AFQMMQETGDLER
+686 
-699 VSAMLGESYGEMT
+699 
-712 QDELNEELVAHFMQN
+712 
-727 TMEDIGQFERL
+727 
-738 IGVNRN
+738 
-744 VAQRLLDALD
+744 
-754 NFLRRNA
+754 
-761 IHWNGGEDRTAG
+761 
-773 VWSSYTYHDLEEVR
+773 
-787 EKWAAC
+787 
-793 LRGANPNAP
+793 
-802 GRDVVRKLFGGEM
+802 
-815 AAEAPID
+815 
-822 GMYQAKEL
+822 
-830 QGQGRT
+830 
-836 QQEVWN
+836 
-842 QTGWLQGKD
+842 
-851 GRWRFE
+851 
-857 IDDSGAQLDLTKAGP
+857 
-872 GATLKDVLYHPEL
+872 
-885 FRQYP
+885 
-890 QLGEVAVKFQPLPDS
+890 
-905 NTLARY
+905 
-911 NSRNNTITFNTQP
+911 
-924 KANPSHTPL
+924 
-933 EVTLHE
+933 
-939 VQHAIQAEEGFARGG
+939 
-954 DLRSARNYKIEQLRN
+954 
-969 LAEHMP
+969 
-975 EYQELPSIDAKD
+975 
-987 AFLYD
+987 
-992 LFLNTTPIR
+992 
-1001 TEKAAQQRAYGELM
+1001 
-1015 GEQEAS
+1015 
-1021 EVMLR
+1021 
-1026 KDYSPQ
+1026 
-1032 ERRQKAPHQYSDPL
+1032 
-1046 VVLQDGTLVLDDD
+1046 
-1059 ADFLYDE
+1059 
-1066 GINRG
+1066 
-1071 GVDTDGVDTR
+1071 
-1081 GEKTVRVSGQLVQRE
+1081 
-1096 GRGSDGRVP
+1096 
-1105 LLRQRGGGIGQ
+1105 
-1116 GNEDIL
+1116 
-1122 QQLSRVD
+1122 
-1129 RGGSSKTRLGTG
+1129 GTG

-1186 EGQRTRQTVRTV
+1186 EGQRTRQTVRTA

-1262 APTGRTDKY
+1262 AATGRTDKY
-1271 TIALGER
+1271 AIALGER

-1499 AESFQENQKVLKA
+1499 AESFRENQKVLKA

-1559 NGGALET
+1559 NGGALEA

-1992 AMVEKAYGLA
+1992 AMVEKAYDLA

>member
-1 MGRVVNLN
+1 MLRDGNPIDNLLLN
-9 GDIEADR
+9 EEEKA
-16 KKEYERQL
+16 
-24 AIQQSPQHQT
+24 PC
-34 QQMVKNSLRQTAGK
+34 
-48 TKGVFS
+48 
-54 KVNNTGSPIM
+54 
-64 KQAYQ
+64 QALLP
-69 DFGKYDPEW
+69 DW
-78 GQDSQWILRA
+78 GL
-88 GEGIQGSLHSLAATP
+88 SLA
-103 GAIAGVTKQATIDF
+103 
-117 WDNTFHNQPLQK
+117 
-129 ANQQVRLAKMEQAN
+129 
-143 GGLPLSGKEVRL
+143 
-155 PRRGDSAVVLS
+155 
-166 QLGDR
+166 
-171 EVKEA
+171 
-176 EERRDALVISRP
+176 
-188 AQFSNAVH
+188 
-196 RHMAEAQKHFDKAKE
+196 
-211 GLSGSDKFWADA
+211 
-223 GIAALDNAMLLPLAQ
+223 ML
-238 VSPNLSLTVM
+238 
-248 GAKAAGQKSY
+248 
-258 ELSQQGVGASEALT
+258 
-272 RGIAAGGIEILTEK
+272 
-286 LPLDQ
+286 
-291 TLEALQGGGKG
+291 
-302 ILANTLKQ
+302 
-310 MGTEAGEEGLSYALN
+310 
-325 YVADKAAGDPGA
+325 
-337 TFTLEELAYAM
+337 
-348 GVGAVSG
+348 
-355 GMMGSAATA
+355 
-364 LGKLRG
+364 
-370 FGSQQNTTQKS
+370 
-381 EGTTQAEQTDQ
+381 
-392 DRIRESIQLDAN
+392 
-404 QKPIVV
+404 
-410 VDTDQNLFEGAD
+410 
-422 PKSYP
+422 
-427 AIARRYIK
+427 
-435 EKFQGQVLPV
+435 
-445 GEEDAARIGPK
+445 
-456 AAGEFVYPAQDLPP
+456 
-470 KDRQAK
+470 
-476 LRAATELNNLLETAE
+476 
-491 YAYSAPDVKAHP
+491 DVKAHP

-793 LRGANPNAP
+793 LRGAGPNAP
-802 GRDVVRKLFGGEM
+802 GRDVVRKLFVGPSAQEIQL
-815 AAEAPID
+815 AEQLEQQGKTREEIW
-822 GMYQAKEL
+822 KEL
-830 QGQGRT
+830 GMFRGEEGLWRKEISDQDAEINYSRIGDGKT
-836 QQEVWN
+836 
-842 QTGWLQGKD
+842 LQDILEHQK
-851 GRWRFE
+851 
-857 IDDSGAQLDLTKAGP
+857 
-872 GATLKDVLYHPEL
+872 LYRRYPEL
-885 FRQYP
+885 
-890 QLGEVAVKFQPLPDS
+890 ANLPVTHENIGNAQGMAGYS
-905 NTLARY
+905 P
-911 NSRNNTITFNTQP
+911 SRDTVIFNTNTNV
-924 KANPSHTPL
+924 AMLDDMGWTPL
-933 EVTLHE
+933 EALIHE
-939 VQHAIQAEEGFARGG
+939 TQHAIQAREGFAKGG
-954 DLRSARNYKIEQLRN
+954 SPRSVAKYKREQLRHR
-969 LAEHMP
+969 AEQIS
-975 EYQELPSIDAKD
+975 EYQQLPTQQAKD
-987 AFLYD
+987 AFVEEM
-992 LFLNTTPIR
+992 FLNTTPEH
-1001 TEKAAQQRAYGELM
+1001 TMKSASEKAYSELV
-1015 GEQEAS
+1015 GEQEAF
-1021 EVMLR
+1021 EVMERMELNNE
-1026 KDYSPQ
+1026 
-1032 ERRQKAPHQYSDPL
+1032 ERRQQMPKRAENPL
-1046 VVLQDGTLVLDDD
+1046 IVLQDGTVLDGPV
-1059 ADFLYDE
+1059 LPPYDGSTMQKGGDHN
-1066 GINRG
+1066 GIDQGAGKEVGISGEEYIQPHTGQSVGAGLGSDSG
-1071 GVDTDGVDTR
+1071 GLQ
-1081 GEKTVRVSGQLVQRE
+1081 EISGQL
-1096 GRGSDGRVP
+1096 
-1105 LLRQRGGGIGQ
+1105 
-1116 GNEDIL
+1116 L
-1122 QQLSRVD
+1122 QQLSGADTRRSGTIGQRVPV
-1129 RGGSSKTRLGTG
+1129 SSLSKRSEGLT
-1141 SSSISQ
+1141 
-1147 ARKIASPSRQ
+1147 PSRQ

-1198 LESPHAD
+1198 LESSHAD

-1221 SYNPI
+1221 SYKPI

-1262 APTGRTDKY
+1262 AATGRTDKY

-1278 LLVEAQNRGDTKAAM
+1278 LLAEAQNRGDTKAAM

-1499 AESFQENQKVLKA
+1499 AESFRENQKVLKA

-1559 NGGALET
+1559 NGGALEA

-1888 WGREQKAPLGE
+1888 WGREQEAPLGE

-2002 DELGRKKAV
+2002 DELGGKKAV

-2059 YLDSRSDLRESQ
+2059 YLDSRNDLRESQ

>member
-34 QQMVKNSLRQTAGK
+34 QQMVKNTAQQSRAEVKQSFGK
-48 TKGVFS
+48 VLGKGQQAIREKGNKDMIAMAQGNADVTLPDFDPTIGQ
-54 KVNNTGSPIM
+54 KIDPKKYWNWRLANAGMGIATGIVGKNVNFWNTGKVAIED
-64 KQAYQ
+64 KLA
-69 DFGKYDPEW
+69 DIRNPEW
-78 GQDSQWILRA
+78 RDRNTAYKKLVN
-88 GEGIQGSLHSLAATP
+88 E
-103 GAIAGVTKQATIDF
+103 AIENHDVASPNFDT
-117 WDNTFHNQPLQK
+117 
-129 ANQQVRLAKMEQAN
+129 
-143 GGLPLSGKEVRL
+143 
-155 PRRGDSAVVLS
+155 
-166 QLGDR
+166 QLGQ
-171 EVKEA
+171 KLSWA
-176 EERRDALVISRP
+176 KSARDTV
-188 AQFSNAVH
+188 AQNTVVNDHWSN
-196 RHMAEAQKHFDKAKE
+196 E
-211 GLSGSDKFWADA
+211 L
-223 GIAALDNAMLLPLAQ
+223 I
-238 VSPNLSLTVM
+238 
-248 GAKAAGQKSY
+248 
-258 ELSQQGVGASEALT
+258 ELSQKGQQEAFGDLTGWKRKFAEAAYGAANSAVMYGLGGGNAALTLAGVGLQAGGQKTYELNQ
-272 RGIAAGGIEILTEK
+272 RGIGATEAFNRGVAAGGIEILSET
-286 LPLDQ
+286 LSVGNILDIVK
-291 TLEALQGGGKG
+291 GGGSG
-302 ILANTLKQ
+302 LAANVLKQ
-310 MGTEAGEEGLSYALN
+310 MLAEAGEEGESYILN
-325 YVADKAAGDPGA
+325 YVADVAAGDPEA
-337 TFTLEELAYAM
+337 TFSVEELAAAM
-348 GVGAVSG
+348 EIGGLSG

-370 FGSQQNTTQKS
+370 FGSQQSTTQN
-381 EGTTQAEQTDQ
+381 A
-392 DRIRESIQLDAN
+392 AN
-404 QKPIVV
+404 
-410 VDTDQNLFEGAD
+410 N
-422 PKSYP
+422 
-427 AIARRYIK
+427 
-435 EKFQGQVLPV
+435 LPV
-445 GEEDAARIGPK
+445 NQIKPNVEVAETQENSLEGIN
-456 AAGEFVYPAQDLPP
+456 QLPP
-470 KDRQAK
+470 
-476 LRAATELNNLLETAE
+476 
-491 YAYSAPDVKAHP
+491 AP
-503 HKEGSLGWDYYTT
+503 
-516 RFQLGGK
+516 
-523 TFEGTI
+523 
-529 NIANSPNGRVFYD
+529 
-542 ITKIREIPGS
+542 
-552 YGMPSTP
+552 
-559 VATVTPISENLST
+559 
-572 PRVPQLGEKVN
+572 VN
-583 GEGQRAPLKLRE
+583 QGQRAPLKLRE

-793 LRGANPNAP
+793 LRGGNPNAP

-890 QLGEVAVKFQPLPDS
+890 QLGEVAVKFQPLSNS

-954 DLRSARNYKIEQLRN
+954 NPRTASDWKLEQLKN
-969 LAEHMP
+969 LAENMP
-975 EYQELPSIDAKD
+975 EYQKL
-987 AFLYD
+987 
-992 LFLNTTPIR
+992 TTPAQR
-1001 TEKAAQQRAYGELM
+1001 AAFVQNLLLKTVEDHTLKSAGEKAYSELL
-1015 GEQEAS
+1015 GEQEAF
-1021 EVMLR
+1021 EVADRVDLTR
-1026 KDYSPQ
+1026 E
-1032 ERRQKAPHQYSDPL
+1032 ERRQKTPHQYSDSLVVLQDGTLVLDDDANFLYDDGINPKGVDGYGIVPRTGETTGVPGQPLQGAGGGGDGRVPFLRQRRGIEGGSENILQEFSGSDGEGTGRIPLRVGAFTSDEGLTPL

-1059 ADFLYDE
+1059 ANFLYDDS
-1066 GINRG
+1066 INPK
-1071 GVDTDGVDTR
+1071 GVDGYGIVPRT
-1081 GEKTVRVSGQLVQRE
+1081 GETTGIPRQYLQRE
-1096 GRGSDGRVP
+1096 SGSRDGRVP
-1105 LLRQRGGGIGQ
+1105 FLRQRGGGNGE
-1116 GNEDIL
+1116 GNENLL
-1122 QQLSRVD
+1122 QQFPRFD
-1129 RGGSSKTRLGTG
+1129 RGRGQEASLGVG
-1141 SSSISQ
+1141 FIDSDE
-1147 ARKIASPSRQ
+1147 KIAPSRQ

-1262 APTGRTDKY
+1262 AATGRTDKY

-1499 AESFQENQKVLKA
+1499 AESFRENQKVLKA

-1559 NGGALET
+1559 NGGALEA

-1888 WGREQKAPLGE
+1888 WGREQEAPLGE

>member
-48 TKGVFS
+48 TKDVFS

-69 DFGKYDPEW
+69 DFGKYDPSWKDHVETRV
-78 GQDSQWILRA
+78 DPKKPSLAKHLASAVTSAAIALP
-88 GEGIQGSLHSLAATP
+88 GSL
-103 GAIAGVTKQATIDF
+103 GALGETS
-117 WDNTFHNQPLQK
+117 
-129 ANQQVRLAKMEQAN
+129 RLAYGDYQVNKKNKDWVDRNQRYQQLRSQALAN
-143 GGLPLSGKEVRL
+143 ADVTLPDFD
-155 PRRGDSAVVLS
+155 PN
-166 QLGDR
+166 LGA
-171 EVKEA
+171 KLNQA
-176 EERRDALVISRP
+176 KASRDAVGQNSVMSADHWSSRLLQG
-188 AQFSNAVH
+188 ADEV
-196 RHMAEAQKHFDKAKE
+196 AEQGKE
-211 GLSGSDKFWADA
+211 GLTGWKRFLADA
-223 GIAALDNAMLLPLAQ
+223 AYGVVDNAMLLPLAQ
-238 VSPNLSLTVM
+238 VNPNLPLTVM

-291 TLEALQGGGKG
+291 TLEALHGGGKG

-348 GVGAVSG
+348 GVGAISG

-370 FGSQQNTTQKS
+370 FDSQQSTTQN
-381 EGTTQAEQTDQ
+381 A
-392 DRIRESIQLDAN
+392 AN
-404 QKPIVV
+404 
-410 VDTDQNLFEGAD
+410 N
-422 PKSYP
+422 
-427 AIARRYIK
+427 
-435 EKFQGQVLPV
+435 LPV
-445 GEEDAARIGPK
+445 NQIKPNVEVAETQENSLEGIN
-456 AAGEFVYPAQDLPP
+456 QLPP
-470 KDRQAK
+470 
-476 LRAATELNNLLETAE
+476 
-491 YAYSAPDVKAHP
+491 AP
-503 HKEGSLGWDYYTT
+503 
-516 RFQLGGK
+516 
-523 TFEGTI
+523 
-529 NIANSPNGRVFYD
+529 
-542 ITKIREIPGS
+542 
-552 YGMPSTP
+552 
-559 VATVTPISENLST
+559 
-572 PRVPQLGEKVN
+572 VN
-583 GEGQRAPLKLRE
+583 QGQRAPLKLRE

-793 LRGANPNAP
+793 LRGGNPNAP

-924 KANPSHTPL
+924 KANPSRTLL

-954 DLRSARNYKIEQLRN
+954 NLDKAEKWKLEQLRS
-969 LAEHMP
+969 LAEQMP
-975 EYQELPSIDAKD
+975 QYQQLISGTQKRD
-987 AFLYD
+987 FVMD
-992 LFLNTTPIR
+992 LFKQTAMDHTLETARN
-1001 TEKAAQQRAYGELM
+1001 KAYSELL
-1015 GEQEAS
+1015 GEQEAN

-1032 ERRQKAPHQYSDPL
+1032 ERRQKTPHQYSDPL

-1066 GINRG
+1066 GINQG
-1071 GVDTDGVDTR
+1071 GVNTDGVDTR
-1081 GEKTVRVSGQLVQRE
+1081 GEKTIRVPGQLVQ
-1096 GRGSDGRVP
+1096 GKSGKGDGRIP
-1105 LLRQRGGGIGQ
+1105 LLRQRRGGDGSSQ
-1116 GNEDIL
+1116 AVFQN
-1122 QQLSRVD
+1122 LSGAD
-1129 RGGSSKTRLGTG
+1129 RGGSQQSLHRMES
-1141 SSSISQ
+1141 SSSIQ
-1147 ARKIASPSRQ
+1147 RLTPSRQ

-1198 LESPHAD
+1198 LESSHAD

-1221 SYNPI
+1221 SYKPI

-1262 APTGRTDKY
+1262 AATGRTDKY

-1278 LLVEAQNRGDTKAAM
+1278 LLAEAQNRGDTKAAM

-1499 AESFQENQKVLKA
+1499 AESFRENQKVLKA

-1559 NGGALET
+1559 NGGALEA

-1888 WGREQKAPLGE
+1888 WGREQEAPLGE

>member
-34 QQMVKNSLRQTAGK
+34 QQMVKNTAQQSRAEVKQSFGK
-48 TKGVFS
+48 VLGKGQQAIREKGNKDMIAMAQGNADVTLPDFDPTIGQ
-54 KVNNTGSPIM
+54 KIDPKKYWNWRLANAGMGIATGIVGKNVNFWNTGKVAIED
-64 KQAYQ
+64 KLA
-69 DFGKYDPEW
+69 DIRNPEW
-78 GQDSQWILRA
+78 RDRNTAYKKLVN
-88 GEGIQGSLHSLAATP
+88 E
-103 GAIAGVTKQATIDF
+103 AIENHDVASPNFDT
-117 WDNTFHNQPLQK
+117 
-129 ANQQVRLAKMEQAN
+129 
-143 GGLPLSGKEVRL
+143 
-155 PRRGDSAVVLS
+155 
-166 QLGDR
+166 QLGQ
-171 EVKEA
+171 KLSWA
-176 EERRDALVISRP
+176 KSARDTV
-188 AQFSNAVH
+188 AQNTVVNDHWSN
-196 RHMAEAQKHFDKAKE
+196 E
-211 GLSGSDKFWADA
+211 L
-223 GIAALDNAMLLPLAQ
+223 I
-238 VSPNLSLTVM
+238 
-248 GAKAAGQKSY
+248 
-258 ELSQQGVGASEALT
+258 ELSQKGQQEAFGDLTGWKRKFAEAAYGAANSAVMYGLGGGNAALTLAGVGLQAGGQKTYELNQ
-272 RGIAAGGIEILTEK
+272 RGIGATEAFNRGVAAGGIEILSET
-286 LPLDQ
+286 LSVGNILDIVK
-291 TLEALQGGGKG
+291 GGGSG
-302 ILANTLKQ
+302 LAANVLKQ
-310 MGTEAGEEGLSYALN
+310 MLAEAGEEGESYILN
-325 YVADKAAGDPGA
+325 YVADVAAGDPEA
-337 TFTLEELAYAM
+337 TFSVEELAAAM
-348 GVGAVSG
+348 EIGGLSG

-793 LRGANPNAP
+793 LRGADPNAP
-802 GRDVVRKLFGGEM
+802 GRDVVRKLFVGPSAQEIQL
-815 AAEAPID
+815 AERLE
-822 GMYQAKEL
+822 Q
-830 QGQGRT
+830 
-836 QQEVWN
+836 
-842 QTGWLQGKD
+842 QGKTREEIWQEL
-851 GRWRFE
+851 GMFRGEEGLWRKE
-857 IDDSGAQLDLTKAGP
+857 ISDQDAEINYSRIGN
-872 GATLKDVLYHPEL
+872 GATLQDILEHQELYRRYPEL
-885 FRQYP
+885 ANMPVTHRN
-890 QLGEVAVKFQPLPDS
+890 LGDPRRMAGYSP
-905 NTLARY
+905 
-911 NSRNNTITFNTQP
+911 SRDTVVFNTNTNV
-924 KANPSHTPL
+924 AMLDDVDWTPL
-933 EVTLHE
+933 ETLIHE
-939 VQHAIQAEEGFARGG
+939 TQHAIQTREGFAKGG
-954 DLRSARNYKIEQLRN
+954 SRKSARDFKKIQLRRQ
-969 LAEHMP
+969 AEQMP
-975 EYQELPSIDAKD
+975 EYQQLPTQQAKE
-987 AFLYD
+987 AFVEEM
-992 LFLNTTPIR
+992 FLSTTPEH
-1001 TEKAAQQRAYGELM
+1001 TEEAASIKAYHELV
-1015 GEQEAS
+1015 GEQEAF
-1021 EVMLR
+1021 EVMDR
-1026 KDYSPQ
+1026 REMDEE
-1032 ERRQKAPHQYSDPL
+1032 ERRQKMPKRAKDPL
-1046 VVLQDGTLVLDDD
+1046 IVLQDDTVLDGPVLPPYDGGIIQRRGNQNGID
-1059 ADFLYDE
+1059 TRTGETAGIPEQLLRRSRYLVDFLGRPGDDRVLQNGILRGKFSEYD
-1066 GINRG
+1066 
-1071 GVDTDGVDTR
+1071 
-1081 GEKTVRVSGQLVQRE
+1081 K
-1096 GRGSDGRVP
+1096 GRGQEAGEGARISPVS
-1105 LLRQRGGGIGQ
+1105 
-1116 GNEDIL
+1116 EK
-1122 QQLSRVD
+1122 
-1129 RGGSSKTRLGTG
+1129 SKRLT
-1141 SSSISQ
+1141 
-1147 ARKIASPSRQ
+1147 PSRQ

-1186 EGQRTRQTVRTV
+1186 EGQRTRQTVRTA

-1221 SYNPI
+1221 SYKPI

-1262 APTGRTDKY
+1262 AATGRTDKY

-1278 LLVEAQNRGDTKAAM
+1278 LLAEAQNRGDTKAAM

-1499 AESFQENQKVLKA
+1499 AESFRENQKVLKA

-1559 NGGALET
+1559 NGGALEA

-1888 WGREQKAPLGE
+1888 WGREQEAPLGE

-1992 AMVEKAYGLA
+1992 AMVEKAYDLA

-2059 YLDSRSDLRESQ
+2059 YLDSRNDLRESQ

>member
-1 MGRVVNLN
+1 MLRDGNPIDNLLLN
-9 GDIEADR
+9 EEEKA
-16 KKEYERQL
+16 
-24 AIQQSPQHQT
+24 PC
-34 QQMVKNSLRQTAGK
+34 
-48 TKGVFS
+48 
-54 KVNNTGSPIM
+54 
-64 KQAYQ
+64 QALLP
-69 DFGKYDPEW
+69 DW
-78 GQDSQWILRA
+78 GL
-88 GEGIQGSLHSLAATP
+88 SLA
-103 GAIAGVTKQATIDF
+103 
-117 WDNTFHNQPLQK
+117 
-129 ANQQVRLAKMEQAN
+129 
-143 GGLPLSGKEVRL
+143 
-155 PRRGDSAVVLS
+155 
-166 QLGDR
+166 
-171 EVKEA
+171 
-176 EERRDALVISRP
+176 
-188 AQFSNAVH
+188 
-196 RHMAEAQKHFDKAKE
+196 
-211 GLSGSDKFWADA
+211 
-223 GIAALDNAMLLPLAQ
+223 ML
-238 VSPNLSLTVM
+238 
-248 GAKAAGQKSY
+248 
-258 ELSQQGVGASEALT
+258 
-272 RGIAAGGIEILTEK
+272 
-286 LPLDQ
+286 
-291 TLEALQGGGKG
+291 
-302 ILANTLKQ
+302 
-310 MGTEAGEEGLSYALN
+310 
-325 YVADKAAGDPGA
+325 
-337 TFTLEELAYAM
+337 
-348 GVGAVSG
+348 
-355 GMMGSAATA
+355 
-364 LGKLRG
+364 
-370 FGSQQNTTQKS
+370 
-381 EGTTQAEQTDQ
+381 
-392 DRIRESIQLDAN
+392 
-404 QKPIVV
+404 
-410 VDTDQNLFEGAD
+410 
-422 PKSYP
+422 
-427 AIARRYIK
+427 
-435 EKFQGQVLPV
+435 
-445 GEEDAARIGPK
+445 
-456 AAGEFVYPAQDLPP
+456 
-470 KDRQAK
+470 
-476 LRAATELNNLLETAE
+476 
-491 YAYSAPDVKAHP
+491 DVKAHP

-542 ITKIREIPGS
+542 ITKIREIPGA

-793 LRGANPNAP
+793 LRGADPNAP
-802 GRDVVRKLFGGEM
+802 GRDVVRKLFVGPSAQEIQL
-815 AAEAPID
+815 AERLE
-822 GMYQAKEL
+822 Q
-830 QGQGRT
+830 
-836 QQEVWN
+836 
-842 QTGWLQGKD
+842 QGKTREEIWQEL
-851 GRWRFE
+851 GMFRGEEGLWRKE
-857 IDDSGAQLDLTKAGP
+857 ISDQDAEINYSRIGN
-872 GATLKDVLYHPEL
+872 GATLQDILEHQELYRRYPEL
-885 FRQYP
+885 ANMPVTHRN
-890 QLGEVAVKFQPLPDS
+890 LGDPRRMAGYSP
-905 NTLARY
+905 
-911 NSRNNTITFNTQP
+911 SRDTVVFNTNTNV
-924 KANPSHTPL
+924 AMLDDVDWTPL
-933 EVTLHE
+933 ETLIHE
-939 VQHAIQAEEGFARGG
+939 TQHAIQTREGFAKGG
-954 DLRSARNYKIEQLRN
+954 SRKSARDFKKIQLRRQ
-969 LAEHMP
+969 AEQMP
-975 EYQELPSIDAKD
+975 EYQQLPTQQAKE
-987 AFLYD
+987 AFVEEM
-992 LFLNTTPIR
+992 FLSTTPEH
-1001 TEKAAQQRAYGELM
+1001 TEEAASIKAYHELV
-1015 GEQEAS
+1015 GEQEAF
-1021 EVMLR
+1021 EVMDR
-1026 KDYSPQ
+1026 REMDEE
-1032 ERRQKAPHQYSDPL
+1032 ERRQKMPKRAKDPL
-1046 VVLQDGTLVLDDD
+1046 IVLQDDTVLDGPVLPPYDGGIIQRRGNQNGID
-1059 ADFLYDE
+1059 TRTGETAGIPEQLLRRSRYLVDFLGRPGDDRVLQNGILRGKFSEYD
-1066 GINRG
+1066 
-1071 GVDTDGVDTR
+1071 
-1081 GEKTVRVSGQLVQRE
+1081 K
-1096 GRGSDGRVP
+1096 GRGQEAGEGARISPVS
-1105 LLRQRGGGIGQ
+1105 
-1116 GNEDIL
+1116 EK
-1122 QQLSRVD
+1122 
-1129 RGGSSKTRLGTG
+1129 SKRLT
-1141 SSSISQ
+1141 
-1147 ARKIASPSRQ
+1147 PSRQ

-1186 EGQRTRQTVRTV
+1186 EGQRTRQTVRTA

-1221 SYNPI
+1221 SYKPI

-1278 LLVEAQNRGDTKAAM
+1278 LLAEAQNRGDTKAAM

-1342 QARQRQKNGEQIA
+1342 QAQQRQKNGEQIA

-1499 AESFQENQKVLKA
+1499 AESFRENQKVLKA

-1888 WGREQKAPLGE
+1888 WGREQEAPLGE

-2025 TCKQAGIAY
+2025 TCKQAGITY

-2059 YLDSRSDLRESQ
+2059 YLDSRNDLRESQ

>member
-1 MGRVVNLN
+1 MLRDGNPIDNLLLN
-9 GDIEADR
+9 EEEKA
-16 KKEYERQL
+16 
-24 AIQQSPQHQT
+24 PC
-34 QQMVKNSLRQTAGK
+34 
-48 TKGVFS
+48 
-54 KVNNTGSPIM
+54 
-64 KQAYQ
+64 QALLP
-69 DFGKYDPEW
+69 GW
-78 GQDSQWILRA
+78 GL
-88 GEGIQGSLHSLAATP
+88 SLA
-103 GAIAGVTKQATIDF
+103 
-117 WDNTFHNQPLQK
+117 
-129 ANQQVRLAKMEQAN
+129 
-143 GGLPLSGKEVRL
+143 
-155 PRRGDSAVVLS
+155 
-166 QLGDR
+166 
-171 EVKEA
+171 
-176 EERRDALVISRP
+176 
-188 AQFSNAVH
+188 
-196 RHMAEAQKHFDKAKE
+196 
-211 GLSGSDKFWADA
+211 
-223 GIAALDNAMLLPLAQ
+223 ML
-238 VSPNLSLTVM
+238 
-248 GAKAAGQKSY
+248 
-258 ELSQQGVGASEALT
+258 
-272 RGIAAGGIEILTEK
+272 
-286 LPLDQ
+286 
-291 TLEALQGGGKG
+291 
-302 ILANTLKQ
+302 
-310 MGTEAGEEGLSYALN
+310 
-325 YVADKAAGDPGA
+325 
-337 TFTLEELAYAM
+337 
-348 GVGAVSG
+348 
-355 GMMGSAATA
+355 
-364 LGKLRG
+364 
-370 FGSQQNTTQKS
+370 
-381 EGTTQAEQTDQ
+381 
-392 DRIRESIQLDAN
+392 
-404 QKPIVV
+404 
-410 VDTDQNLFEGAD
+410 
-422 PKSYP
+422 
-427 AIARRYIK
+427 
-435 EKFQGQVLPV
+435 
-445 GEEDAARIGPK
+445 
-456 AAGEFVYPAQDLPP
+456 
-470 KDRQAK
+470 
-476 LRAATELNNLLETAE
+476 
-491 YAYSAPDVKAHP
+491 DVKAHP

-542 ITKIREIPGS
+542 ITKIREIPGA

-793 LRGANPNAP
+793 LRGTNPNAP
-802 GRDVVRKLFGGEM
+802 GRDVVRKLFVGPSAQEIQL
-815 AAEAPID
+815 AERLE
-822 GMYQAKEL
+822 Q
-830 QGQGRT
+830 
-836 QQEVWN
+836 
-842 QTGWLQGKD
+842 QGKTREEIWQEL
-851 GRWRFE
+851 GMFRGEEGLWRKE
-857 IDDSGAQLDLTKAGP
+857 ISDQDAEINYSRIGN
-872 GATLKDVLYHPEL
+872 GATLQDILEHQELYRRYPEL
-885 FRQYP
+885 ANMPVTHRN
-890 QLGEVAVKFQPLPDS
+890 LGDPRRMAGYSP
-905 NTLARY
+905 
-911 NSRNNTITFNTQP
+911 SRDTVVFNTNTNV
-924 KANPSHTPL
+924 AMLDDVDWTPL
-933 EVTLHE
+933 ETLIHE
-939 VQHAIQAEEGFARGG
+939 TQHAIQTREGFAKGG
-954 DLRSARNYKIEQLRN
+954 SRKSARDFKKIQLRRQ
-969 LAEHMP
+969 AEQMP
-975 EYQELPSIDAKD
+975 EYQQLPTQQAKE
-987 AFLYD
+987 AFVEEM
-992 LFLNTTPIR
+992 FLSTTPEH
-1001 TEKAAQQRAYGELM
+1001 TEEAASIKAYHELV
-1015 GEQEAS
+1015 GEQEAF
-1021 EVMLR
+1021 EVMDR
-1026 KDYSPQ
+1026 REMDEE
-1032 ERRQKAPHQYSDPL
+1032 ERRQKMPKRAKDPL
-1046 VVLQDGTLVLDDD
+1046 IVLQDDTVLDGPVLPPYDGGIIQRRGNQNGID
-1059 ADFLYDE
+1059 TRTGETAGIPEQLLRRSRYLVDFLGRPGDDRVLQNGILRGKFSEYD
-1066 GINRG
+1066 
-1071 GVDTDGVDTR
+1071 
-1081 GEKTVRVSGQLVQRE
+1081 K
-1096 GRGSDGRVP
+1096 GRGQEAGEGARISPVS
-1105 LLRQRGGGIGQ
+1105 
-1116 GNEDIL
+1116 EK
-1122 QQLSRVD
+1122 
-1129 RGGSSKTRLGTG
+1129 SKRLTL
-1141 SSSISQ
+1141 
-1147 ARKIASPSRQ
+1147 SRQ

-1186 EGQRTRQTVRTV
+1186 EGQRTRQTVRTA

-1221 SYNPI
+1221 SYKPI

-1278 LLVEAQNRGDTKAAM
+1278 LLAEAQNRGDTKAAM

-1342 QARQRQKNGEQIA
+1342 QAQQRQKNGEQIA

-1499 AESFQENQKVLKA
+1499 AESFRENQKVLKA

-1559 NGGALET
+1559 NGGALEA

-1761 ALQQELEQGSLGPE
+1761 ALQQELEQGSQGPE

-2025 TCKQAGIAY
+2025 TCKQAGITY

-2059 YLDSRSDLRESQ
+2059 YLDSRSDLRKSQ

>member
-48 TKGVFS
+48 TKDVFS

-69 DFGKYDPEW
+69 DFGKYDPSWKDHVETRV
-78 GQDSQWILRA
+78 DPKKPSLAKHLASAVTSAAIALP
-88 GEGIQGSLHSLAATP
+88 GSL
-103 GAIAGVTKQATIDF
+103 GALGETS
-117 WDNTFHNQPLQK
+117 
-129 ANQQVRLAKMEQAN
+129 RLAYGDYQVNKKNKDWVDRNQRYQQLRSQALAN
-143 GGLPLSGKEVRL
+143 ADVTLPDFD
-155 PRRGDSAVVLS
+155 PN
-166 QLGDR
+166 LG
-171 EVKEA
+171 A
-176 EERRDALVISRP
+176 ELNQAKASRDAVGQNSVMSADHWSSRLLQG
-188 AQFSNAVH
+188 ADEV
-196 RHMAEAQKHFDKAKE
+196 AEQGKE
-211 GLSGSDKFWADA
+211 GLTGWKRFLADA
-223 GIAALDNAMLLPLAQ
+223 AYGVVDNAMLLPLAQ
-238 VSPNLSLTVM
+238 VNPNLPLTVM

-655 AQNPVR
+655 AQNPLR
-661 VVLTHEITHAMKTSN
+661 VVITHEITHAMKTSN

-727 TMEDIGQFERL
+727 TMEDIGQFEQL

-761 IHWNGGEDRTAG
+761 IHWNDGEDRTAG

-793 LRGANPNAP
+793 LRGADPNAP

-830 QGQGRT
+830 QGQT

-1198 LESPHAD
+1198 LESSHAD

-1221 SYNPI
+1221 SYKPI

-1278 LLVEAQNRGDTKAAM
+1278 LLAEAQNRGDTKAAM

-1342 QARQRQKNGEQIA
+1342 QAQQRQKNGEQIA

-1499 AESFQENQKVLKA
+1499 AESFRENQKVLKA

-1559 NGGALET
+1559 NGGALEA

-1888 WGREQKAPLGE
+1888 WGREQEAPLGE

-1992 AMVEKAYGLA
+1992 AMVEKAYDLA

-2059 YLDSRSDLRESQ
+2059 YLDSRNDLRESQ

>member
-34 QQMVKNSLRQTAGK
+34 QQMVKNTAQQSRAEVKQSFGK
-48 TKGVFS
+48 VLGKGQQAIREKGNKDMIAMAQGNADVTLPDFDPTIGQ
-54 KVNNTGSPIM
+54 KIDPKKYWNWRLANAGMGIATGIVGKNVNFWNTGKVAIED
-64 KQAYQ
+64 KLA
-69 DFGKYDPEW
+69 DIRNPEW
-78 GQDSQWILRA
+78 RDRNTAYKKLVN
-88 GEGIQGSLHSLAATP
+88 E
-103 GAIAGVTKQATIDF
+103 AIENHDVASPNFDT
-117 WDNTFHNQPLQK
+117 
-129 ANQQVRLAKMEQAN
+129 
-143 GGLPLSGKEVRL
+143 
-155 PRRGDSAVVLS
+155 
-166 QLGDR
+166 QLGQ
-171 EVKEA
+171 KLSWA
-176 EERRDALVISRP
+176 KSARDTV
-188 AQFSNAVH
+188 AQNTVVNDHWSN
-196 RHMAEAQKHFDKAKE
+196 E
-211 GLSGSDKFWADA
+211 L
-223 GIAALDNAMLLPLAQ
+223 I
-238 VSPNLSLTVM
+238 
-248 GAKAAGQKSY
+248 
-258 ELSQQGVGASEALT
+258 ELSQKGQQEAFGDLTGWKRKFAEAAYGAANSAVMYGLGGGNAALTLAGVGLQAGGQKTYELNQ
-272 RGIAAGGIEILTEK
+272 RGIGATEAFNRGVAAGGIEILSET
-286 LPLDQ
+286 LSVGNILDIVK
-291 TLEALQGGGKG
+291 GGGSG
-302 ILANTLKQ
+302 LAANVLKQ
-310 MGTEAGEEGLSYALN
+310 MLAEAGEEGESYILN
-325 YVADKAAGDPGA
+325 YVADVAAGDPEA
-337 TFTLEELAYAM
+337 TFSVEELAAAM
-348 GVGAVSG
+348 EIGGLSG

-793 LRGANPNAP
+793 LRGADPNAP
-802 GRDVVRKLFGGEM
+802 GRDVVRKLFVGPSAQEIQL
-815 AAEAPID
+815 AERLE
-822 GMYQAKEL
+822 Q
-830 QGQGRT
+830 
-836 QQEVWN
+836 
-842 QTGWLQGKD
+842 QGKTREEIWQEL
-851 GRWRFE
+851 GMFRGEEGLWRKE
-857 IDDSGAQLDLTKAGP
+857 ISDQDAEINYSRIGN
-872 GATLKDVLYHPEL
+872 GATLQDILEHQELYRRYPEL
-885 FRQYP
+885 ANMPVTHRN
-890 QLGEVAVKFQPLPDS
+890 LGDPRRMAGYSP
-905 NTLARY
+905 
-911 NSRNNTITFNTQP
+911 SRDTVVFNTNTNV
-924 KANPSHTPL
+924 AMLDDVDWTPL
-933 EVTLHE
+933 ETLIHE
-939 VQHAIQAEEGFARGG
+939 TQHAIQTREGFAKGG
-954 DLRSARNYKIEQLRN
+954 SRKSARDFKKIQLRRQ
-969 LAEHMP
+969 AEQMP
-975 EYQELPSIDAKD
+975 EYQQLPTQQAKE
-987 AFLYD
+987 AFVEEM
-992 LFLNTTPIR
+992 FLSTTPEH
-1001 TEKAAQQRAYGELM
+1001 TEEAASIKAYHELV
-1015 GEQEAS
+1015 GEQEAF
-1021 EVMLR
+1021 EVMDR
-1026 KDYSPQ
+1026 REMDEE
-1032 ERRQKAPHQYSDPL
+1032 ERRQKMPKRAKDPL
-1046 VVLQDGTLVLDDD
+1046 IVLQDDTVLDGPVLPPYDGGIIQRRGNQNGID
-1059 ADFLYDE
+1059 TRTGETAGIPEQLLRRSRYLVDFLGRPGDDRVLQNGILRGKFSEYD
-1066 GINRG
+1066 
-1071 GVDTDGVDTR
+1071 
-1081 GEKTVRVSGQLVQRE
+1081 K
-1096 GRGSDGRVP
+1096 GRGQEAGEGARISPVS
-1105 LLRQRGGGIGQ
+1105 
-1116 GNEDIL
+1116 EK
-1122 QQLSRVD
+1122 
-1129 RGGSSKTRLGTG
+1129 SKRLT
-1141 SSSISQ
+1141 
-1147 ARKIASPSRQ
+1147 PSRQ

-1186 EGQRTRQTVRTV
+1186 EGQRTRQTVRTA

-1221 SYNPI
+1221 SYKPI

-1262 APTGRTDKY
+1262 AATGRTDKY

-1278 LLVEAQNRGDTKAAM
+1278 LLAEAQNRGDTKAAM

-1328 QAAVNRLNNELGKK
+1328 QAAVNRLNNELSKK

-1499 AESFQENQKVLKA
+1499 AESFRENQKVLKA

-1559 NGGALET
+1559 NGGALEA

-1961 YTRERGQQSHQ
+1961 YTRERGQQFHQ

-2059 YLDSRSDLRESQ
+2059 YLDSRNDLRESQ

>member
-1 MGRVVNLN
+1 MLRDGNPIDNLLLN
-9 GDIEADR
+9 EEEKA
-16 KKEYERQL
+16 
-24 AIQQSPQHQT
+24 PC
-34 QQMVKNSLRQTAGK
+34 
-48 TKGVFS
+48 
-54 KVNNTGSPIM
+54 
-64 KQAYQ
+64 QALLP
-69 DFGKYDPEW
+69 GW
-78 GQDSQWILRA
+78 GL
-88 GEGIQGSLHSLAATP
+88 SLA
-103 GAIAGVTKQATIDF
+103 
-117 WDNTFHNQPLQK
+117 
-129 ANQQVRLAKMEQAN
+129 
-143 GGLPLSGKEVRL
+143 
-155 PRRGDSAVVLS
+155 
-166 QLGDR
+166 
-171 EVKEA
+171 
-176 EERRDALVISRP
+176 
-188 AQFSNAVH
+188 
-196 RHMAEAQKHFDKAKE
+196 
-211 GLSGSDKFWADA
+211 
-223 GIAALDNAMLLPLAQ
+223 ML
-238 VSPNLSLTVM
+238 
-248 GAKAAGQKSY
+248 
-258 ELSQQGVGASEALT
+258 
-272 RGIAAGGIEILTEK
+272 
-286 LPLDQ
+286 
-291 TLEALQGGGKG
+291 
-302 ILANTLKQ
+302 
-310 MGTEAGEEGLSYALN
+310 
-325 YVADKAAGDPGA
+325 
-337 TFTLEELAYAM
+337 
-348 GVGAVSG
+348 
-355 GMMGSAATA
+355 
-364 LGKLRG
+364 
-370 FGSQQNTTQKS
+370 
-381 EGTTQAEQTDQ
+381 
-392 DRIRESIQLDAN
+392 
-404 QKPIVV
+404 
-410 VDTDQNLFEGAD
+410 
-422 PKSYP
+422 
-427 AIARRYIK
+427 
-435 EKFQGQVLPV
+435 
-445 GEEDAARIGPK
+445 
-456 AAGEFVYPAQDLPP
+456 
-470 KDRQAK
+470 
-476 LRAATELNNLLETAE
+476 
-491 YAYSAPDVKAHP
+491 DVKAHP

-727 TMEDIGQFERL
+727 TMEDIGQFEQL

-761 IHWNGGEDRTAG
+761 IHWNDGEDRTAG

-793 LRGANPNAP
+793 LRGADPNAP

-815 AAEAPID
+815 AAEAPMD

-830 QGQGRT
+830 QGQT

-857 IDDSGAQLDLTKAGP
+857 IDDSDAQLDLTKAGP

-890 QLGEVAVKFQPLPDS
+890 QLGDVAVKFQPLPDPDM
-905 NTLARY
+905 LARY
-911 NSRNNTITFNTQP
+911 NSRDNTITFNTQP
-924 KANPSHTPL
+924 KANPSRTLL

-954 DLRSARNYKIEQLRN
+954 NTAKARQWKLEQLRQ
-969 LAEHMP
+969 LAETMP
-975 EYQELPSIDAKD
+975 EYQILQTAE
-987 AFLYD
+987 
-992 LFLNTTPIR
+992 
-1001 TEKAAQQRAYGELM
+1001 EKAAFINDLYLKTTDTYDEDTAKKKAYSDLL
-1015 GEQEAS
+1015 GEQEAF
-1021 EVMLR
+1021 EVADRVDLTR
-1026 KDYSPQ
+1026 E
-1032 ERRQKAPHQYSDPL
+1032 ERLKKTPHQYKDSL

-1059 ADFLYDE
+1059 ANFLYDDS
-1066 GINRG
+1066 INPK
-1071 GVDTDGVDTR
+1071 GVDGYGIDTR
-1081 GEKTVRVSGQLVQRE
+1081 TGETAGIPEQLLRRSRYLVDFLGRPGDDRVLQNGILRGKFSE
-1096 GRGSDGRVP
+1096 YDKGRGQEAGEGARISPVS
-1105 LLRQRGGGIGQ
+1105 
-1116 GNEDIL
+1116 EK
-1122 QQLSRVD
+1122 
-1129 RGGSSKTRLGTG
+1129 SKRLT
-1141 SSSISQ
+1141 
-1147 ARKIASPSRQ
+1147 PSRQ

-1186 EGQRTRQTVRTV
+1186 EGQRTRQTVRTA

-1221 SYNPI
+1221 SYKPI

-1262 APTGRTDKY
+1262 AATGRTDKY

-1278 LLVEAQNRGDTKAAM
+1278 LLAEAQNRGDTKAAM

-1499 AESFQENQKVLKA
+1499 AESFRENQKVLKA

-1559 NGGALET
+1559 NGGALEA

-1761 ALQQELEQGSLGPE
+1761 ALQQELEQGSQGPE

-1888 WGREQKAPLGE
+1888 WGREQKDPLGE

-1961 YTRERGQQSHQ
+1961 YTRERGQQFHQ

-2025 TCKQAGIAY
+2025 TCKQAGITY

-2059 YLDSRSDLRESQ
+2059 YLDSRSDLRKSQ

>member
-48 TKGVFS
+48 TKDVFS

-69 DFGKYDPEW
+69 DFGKYDPSWKDHVETRV
-78 GQDSQWILRA
+78 DPKKPSLAKHLASAVTSAAIALP
-88 GEGIQGSLHSLAATP
+88 GSL
-103 GAIAGVTKQATIDF
+103 GALGETS
-117 WDNTFHNQPLQK
+117 
-129 ANQQVRLAKMEQAN
+129 RLAYGDYQVNKKNKDWVDRNQRYQQLRSQALAN
-143 GGLPLSGKEVRL
+143 ADVTLPDFD
-155 PRRGDSAVVLS
+155 PN
-166 QLGDR
+166 LGA
-171 EVKEA
+171 KLNQA
-176 EERRDALVISRP
+176 KASRDAVGQNSVMSADHWSSRLLQG
-188 AQFSNAVH
+188 ADEV
-196 RHMAEAQKHFDKAKE
+196 AEQGKE
-211 GLSGSDKFWADA
+211 GLTGWKRFLADA
-223 GIAALDNAMLLPLAQ
+223 AYGVVDNAMLLPLAQ
-238 VSPNLSLTVM
+238 VNPNLPLTVM

-291 TLEALQGGGKG
+291 TLEALHGGGKG

-325 YVADKAAGDPGA
+325 YVADKAAGDPGT

-348 GVGAVSG
+348 GVGAISG

-370 FGSQQNTTQKS
+370 FDSQQSTTQN
-381 EGTTQAEQTDQ
+381 A
-392 DRIRESIQLDAN
+392 AN
-404 QKPIVV
+404 
-410 VDTDQNLFEGAD
+410 N
-422 PKSYP
+422 
-427 AIARRYIK
+427 
-435 EKFQGQVLPV
+435 LPV
-445 GEEDAARIGPK
+445 NQIKPNVEVAETQENSLEGIN
-456 AAGEFVYPAQDLPP
+456 QLPP
-470 KDRQAK
+470 
-476 LRAATELNNLLETAE
+476 
-491 YAYSAPDVKAHP
+491 AP
-503 HKEGSLGWDYYTT
+503 
-516 RFQLGGK
+516 
-523 TFEGTI
+523 
-529 NIANSPNGRVFYD
+529 
-542 ITKIREIPGS
+542 
-552 YGMPSTP
+552 
-559 VATVTPISENLST
+559 
-572 PRVPQLGEKVN
+572 VN
-583 GEGQRAPLKLRE
+583 QGQRAPLKLRE
-595 TDGRPGLVR
+595 TDGRPGLVK

-727 TMEDIGQFERL
+727 TMEDIGQFEQL

-793 LRGANPNAP
+793 LRGAGPNAP
-802 GRDVVRKLFGGEM
+802 GRDVVRKLFVGPSAQEIQL
-815 AAEAPID
+815 AEQLEQQGKTREEIW
-822 GMYQAKEL
+822 KEL
-830 QGQGRT
+830 GMFRGEEGLWRKEISDQDAEINYSRIGDGKT
-836 QQEVWN
+836 
-842 QTGWLQGKD
+842 LQDILEHQK
-851 GRWRFE
+851 
-857 IDDSGAQLDLTKAGP
+857 
-872 GATLKDVLYHPEL
+872 LYRRYPEL
-885 FRQYP
+885 
-890 QLGEVAVKFQPLPDS
+890 ANLPVTHENIGNAQGMAGYS
-905 NTLARY
+905 P
-911 NSRNNTITFNTQP
+911 SRDTVIFNTNTNV
-924 KANPSHTPL
+924 AMLDDMGWTPL
-933 EVTLHE
+933 EALIHE
-939 VQHAIQAEEGFARGG
+939 TQHAIQAREGFAKGG
-954 DLRSARNYKIEQLRN
+954 SPRSVAKYKREQLRHR
-969 LAEHMP
+969 AEQIS
-975 EYQELPSIDAKD
+975 EYQQLPTQQAKD
-987 AFLYD
+987 AFVEEM
-992 LFLNTTPIR
+992 FLNTTPEH
-1001 TEKAAQQRAYGELM
+1001 TMKSASEKAYSELV
-1015 GEQEAS
+1015 GEQEAF
-1021 EVMLR
+1021 EVMERMELNNE
-1026 KDYSPQ
+1026 
-1032 ERRQKAPHQYSDPL
+1032 ERRQQMPKRAENPL
-1046 VVLQDGTLVLDDD
+1046 IVLQDGTVLDGPV
-1059 ADFLYDE
+1059 LPPYDGSTMQKGGDHN
-1066 GINRG
+1066 GIDQGAGKEVGISGEEYIQPHTGQSVGAGLGSDSG
-1071 GVDTDGVDTR
+1071 GLQ
-1081 GEKTVRVSGQLVQRE
+1081 EISGQL
-1096 GRGSDGRVP
+1096 
-1105 LLRQRGGGIGQ
+1105 
-1116 GNEDIL
+1116 L
-1122 QQLSRVD
+1122 QQLSGADTRRSGTIGQRVPV
-1129 RGGSSKTRLGTG
+1129 SSLSKRSEGLT
-1141 SSSISQ
+1141 
-1147 ARKIASPSRQ
+1147 PSRQ

-1198 LESPHAD
+1198 LESSHAD

-1221 SYNPI
+1221 SYKPI

-1278 LLVEAQNRGDTKAAM
+1278 LLAEAQNRGDTKAAM

-1342 QARQRQKNGEQIA
+1342 QAQQRQKNGEQIA

-1559 NGGALET
+1559 NGGALEA

-2059 YLDSRSDLRESQ
+2059 YLDSRNDLRESQ

>member
-1 MGRVVNLN
+1 MGF
-9 GDIEADR
+9 I
-16 KKEYERQL
+16 
-24 AIQQSPQHQT
+24 
-34 QQMVKNSLRQTAGK
+34 
-48 TKGVFS
+48 
-54 KVNNTGSPIM
+54 
-64 KQAYQ
+64 
-69 DFGKYDPEW
+69 
-78 GQDSQWILRA
+78 DS
-88 GEGIQGSLHSLAATP
+88 
-103 GAIAGVTKQATIDF
+103 
-117 WDNTFHNQPLQK
+117 
-129 ANQQVRLAKMEQAN
+129 
-143 GGLPLSGKEVRL
+143 
-155 PRRGDSAVVLS
+155 
-166 QLGDR
+166 
-171 EVKEA
+171 
-176 EERRDALVISRP
+176 
-188 AQFSNAVH
+188 
-196 RHMAEAQKHFDKAKE
+196 
-211 GLSGSDKFWADA
+211 
-223 GIAALDNAMLLPLAQ
+223 
-238 VSPNLSLTVM
+238 
-248 GAKAAGQKSY
+248 
-258 ELSQQGVGASEALT
+258 
-272 RGIAAGGIEILTEK
+272 
-286 LPLDQ
+286 
-291 TLEALQGGGKG
+291 
-302 ILANTLKQ
+302 
-310 MGTEAGEEGLSYALN
+310 
-325 YVADKAAGDPGA
+325 
-337 TFTLEELAYAM
+337 
-348 GVGAVSG
+348 
-355 GMMGSAATA
+355 
-364 LGKLRG
+364 
-370 FGSQQNTTQKS
+370 
-381 EGTTQAEQTDQ
+381 
-392 DRIRESIQLDAN
+392 
-404 QKPIVV
+404 
-410 VDTDQNLFEGAD
+410 
-422 PKSYP
+422 
-427 AIARRYIK
+427 
-435 EKFQGQVLPV
+435 
-445 GEEDAARIGPK
+445 
-456 AAGEFVYPAQDLPP
+456 
-470 KDRQAK
+470 
-476 LRAATELNNLLETAE
+476 
-491 YAYSAPDVKAHP
+491 
-503 HKEGSLGWDYYTT
+503 
-516 RFQLGGK
+516 
-523 TFEGTI
+523 
-529 NIANSPNGRVFYD
+529 
-542 ITKIREIPGS
+542 
-552 YGMPSTP
+552 
-559 VATVTPISENLST
+559 
-572 PRVPQLGEKVN
+572 
-583 GEGQRAPLKLRE
+583 
-595 TDGRPGLVR
+595 
-604 DALSRRWDTRMRR
+604 
-617 DVDAAAKLANVSVVV
+617 
-632 EEDMGDLDGLY
+632 
-643 DGRTNTLHISAK
+643 
-655 AQNPVR
+655 
-661 VVLTHEITHAMKTSN
+661 
-676 PAGYRELQSA
+676 
-686 AFQMMQETGDLER
+686 
-699 VSAMLGESYGEMT
+699 
-712 QDELNEELVAHFMQN
+712 DE
-727 TMEDIGQFERL
+727 
-738 IGVNRN
+738 
-744 VAQRLLDALD
+744 
-754 NFLRRNA
+754 
-761 IHWNGGEDRTAG
+761 
-773 VWSSYTYHDLEEVR
+773 
-787 EKWAAC
+787 
-793 LRGANPNAP
+793 
-802 GRDVVRKLFGGEM
+802 
-815 AAEAPID
+815 
-822 GMYQAKEL
+822 
-830 QGQGRT
+830 
-836 QQEVWN
+836 
-842 QTGWLQGKD
+842 
-851 GRWRFE
+851 
-857 IDDSGAQLDLTKAGP
+857 
-872 GATLKDVLYHPEL
+872 
-885 FRQYP
+885 
-890 QLGEVAVKFQPLPDS
+890 
-905 NTLARY
+905 
-911 NSRNNTITFNTQP
+911 
-924 KANPSHTPL
+924 
-933 EVTLHE
+933 
-939 VQHAIQAEEGFARGG
+939 
-954 DLRSARNYKIEQLRN
+954 
-969 LAEHMP
+969 
-975 EYQELPSIDAKD
+975 
-987 AFLYD
+987 
-992 LFLNTTPIR
+992 
-1001 TEKAAQQRAYGELM
+1001 
-1015 GEQEAS
+1015 
-1021 EVMLR
+1021 
-1026 KDYSPQ
+1026 
-1032 ERRQKAPHQYSDPL
+1032 
-1046 VVLQDGTLVLDDD
+1046 
-1059 ADFLYDE
+1059 
-1066 GINRG
+1066 
-1071 GVDTDGVDTR
+1071 
-1081 GEKTVRVSGQLVQRE
+1081 
-1096 GRGSDGRVP
+1096 
-1105 LLRQRGGGIGQ
+1105 
-1116 GNEDIL
+1116 
-1122 QQLSRVD
+1122 
-1129 RGGSSKTRLGTG
+1129 
-1141 SSSISQ
+1141 
-1147 ARKIASPSRQ
+1147 KIAPSRQ

-1262 APTGRTDKY
+1262 AATGRTDKY

-1499 AESFQENQKVLKA
+1499 AESFRENQKVLKA

-1559 NGGALET
+1559 NGGALEA

-1888 WGREQKAPLGE
+1888 WGREQEAPLGE

>member
-1 MGRVVNLN
+1 MLRDGNPIDNLLLN
-9 GDIEADR
+9 EEEKA
-16 KKEYERQL
+16 
-24 AIQQSPQHQT
+24 PC
-34 QQMVKNSLRQTAGK
+34 
-48 TKGVFS
+48 
-54 KVNNTGSPIM
+54 
-64 KQAYQ
+64 QALLP
-69 DFGKYDPEW
+69 GW
-78 GQDSQWILRA
+78 GL
-88 GEGIQGSLHSLAATP
+88 SLA
-103 GAIAGVTKQATIDF
+103 
-117 WDNTFHNQPLQK
+117 
-129 ANQQVRLAKMEQAN
+129 
-143 GGLPLSGKEVRL
+143 
-155 PRRGDSAVVLS
+155 
-166 QLGDR
+166 
-171 EVKEA
+171 
-176 EERRDALVISRP
+176 
-188 AQFSNAVH
+188 
-196 RHMAEAQKHFDKAKE
+196 
-211 GLSGSDKFWADA
+211 
-223 GIAALDNAMLLPLAQ
+223 ML
-238 VSPNLSLTVM
+238 
-248 GAKAAGQKSY
+248 
-258 ELSQQGVGASEALT
+258 
-272 RGIAAGGIEILTEK
+272 
-286 LPLDQ
+286 
-291 TLEALQGGGKG
+291 
-302 ILANTLKQ
+302 
-310 MGTEAGEEGLSYALN
+310 
-325 YVADKAAGDPGA
+325 
-337 TFTLEELAYAM
+337 
-348 GVGAVSG
+348 
-355 GMMGSAATA
+355 
-364 LGKLRG
+364 
-370 FGSQQNTTQKS
+370 
-381 EGTTQAEQTDQ
+381 
-392 DRIRESIQLDAN
+392 
-404 QKPIVV
+404 
-410 VDTDQNLFEGAD
+410 
-422 PKSYP
+422 
-427 AIARRYIK
+427 
-435 EKFQGQVLPV
+435 
-445 GEEDAARIGPK
+445 
-456 AAGEFVYPAQDLPP
+456 
-470 KDRQAK
+470 
-476 LRAATELNNLLETAE
+476 
-491 YAYSAPDVKAHP
+491 DVKTHP
-503 HKEGSLGWDYYTT
+503 HKEGSLGWDYYTIQAVPDSKAHRIQVVT
-516 RFQLGGK
+516 AY
-523 TFEGTI
+523 
-529 NIANSPNGRVFYD
+529 IAKNKNGAVRVPD
-542 ITKIREIPGS
+542 VQAPGS
-552 YGMPSTP
+552 TSQNEARLSYSTP
-559 VATVTPISENLST
+559 S
-572 PRVPQLGEKVN
+572 VPQLGEEVN
-583 GEGQRAPLKLRE
+583 GEGLPENQGQRAPLKLRE
-595 TDGRPGLVR
+595 TDGRPGLVKGT
-604 DALSRRWDTRMRR
+604 LSRRWDTRMRR

-661 VVLTHEITHAMKTSN
+661 VVFTHEITHAMKTSN

-761 IHWNGGEDRTAG
+761 IHWNDGEDRTAG

-857 IDDSGAQLDLTKAGP
+857 IDDSDAQLDLTKAGP

-890 QLGEVAVKFQPLPDS
+890 QLGEVAVKFQPLSNS

-954 DLRSARNYKIEQLRN
+954 NPRTASDWKLEQLKN
-969 LAEHMP
+969 LAENMP
-975 EYQELPSIDAKD
+975 EYQKL
-987 AFLYD
+987 
-992 LFLNTTPIR
+992 TTPAQR
-1001 TEKAAQQRAYGELM
+1001 AAFVQNLLLKTVEDHTLKSAGEKAYSELL
-1015 GEQEAS
+1015 GEQEAF
-1021 EVMLR
+1021 EVADRVDLTR
-1026 KDYSPQ
+1026 E
-1032 ERRQKAPHQYSDPL
+1032 ERRQKTPHQYSDSL

-1059 ADFLYDE
+1059 ANFLYDD
-1066 GINRG
+1066 GINPK
-1071 GVDTDGVDTR
+1071 GVDGYGIVPRTGETTGVP
-1081 GEKTVRVSGQLVQRE
+1081 GQPLQ
-1096 GRGSDGRVP
+1096 GAGGGGDGRVP
-1105 LLRQRGGGIGQ
+1105 FLRQRRGIEGGSE
-1116 GNEDIL
+1116 NIL
-1122 QQLSRVD
+1122 QEFSGSDGEGTGRIPLRVGAFTSDEGLTPLVVLQDGTLVLDGPVLPPYDGSTIQKGGNQHVDTGREGTDALFGGYALRSRRQARNPRGISGDGSLRAPED
-1129 RGGSSKTRLGTG
+1129 RQSTGIREGTSGRNHELNPGENRSDASGAPRADGQTAAAPFLVVEDQVNSSKDIR
-1141 SSSISQ
+1141 
-1147 ARKIASPSRQ
+1147 PFSRQ

-1198 LESPHAD
+1198 LESSHAD

-1221 SYNPI
+1221 SYKPI

-1262 APTGRTDKY
+1262 AATGRTDKY

-1278 LLVEAQNRGDTKAAM
+1278 LLAEAQNRGDTKAAM

-1328 QAAVNRLNNELGKK
+1328 QASVNRLNNELSKK

-1559 NGGALET
+1559 NGGALEA

-1992 AMVEKAYGLA
+1992 AMVEKAYDLA

-2048 NGSVTKDEAKA
+2048 NGSVTKDEAKT
-2059 YLDSRSDLRESQ
+2059 YLDSRSDLRKSQ